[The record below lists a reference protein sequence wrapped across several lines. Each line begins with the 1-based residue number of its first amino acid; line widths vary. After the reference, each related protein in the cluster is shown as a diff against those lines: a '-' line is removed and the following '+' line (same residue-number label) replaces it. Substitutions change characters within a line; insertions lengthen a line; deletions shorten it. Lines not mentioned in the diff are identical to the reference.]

1 MRKLFIPLLL
11 CSALE
16 ANEKNGFFIEAGF
29 ETGLLEGTQ
38 TQEKN
43 YTTTQTTTKTTTNNY
58 NYLPLNSILQRAT
71 NLFKDADI
79 SKLSFSSLSPVRA
92 SLDLSG
98 HLTIENFLPYNLNN
112 VKLSFTDAQGNVIDL
127 GVIET
132 LPKQSKIVLSYQQF
146 NETKQVFDNIM
157 EEQKKYYEKEAERR
171 KNKTTSSVSE
181 TNREPSFTFPTFEVL
196 STPHSDPNTQR
207 VFEALS
213 KINTN
218 LVMKYSDTNNF
229 ESAKDK
235 TEKFTAKTAE
245 EFTNLMLNM
254 IAVLD
259 SQSWGDAILNAPFE
273 FTDNKQSG
281 ECTNKGDSN
290 DNCVYPQKNGLVKSN
305 VDKKYVLDKQSIVN
319 NFRGKTDLDVSL
331 LNGAG
336 VDGLGSNTTPTN
348 NDDGKNYGQLAVVA
362 SALNPQKLFGT
373 DYKTINLADL
383 RAILHEFSHTKG
395 YTHNGN
401 MTYQRVPVVGSNG
414 QQEKKDDGAL
424 KDSDG
429 LPYNVCSLYGGQGQ
443 PSFPS
448 NYPNSIYHNC
458 ADVPAG
464 FLGVTA
470 AVWQQ
475 LINQNALPINF
486 ANLNSQTNY
495 NLNATLNTQDM
506 ANSVIGTIQKTLTA
520 TSTTTTTSYHHSKSL
535 QRFRSPLLGINV
547 KIGYQNY
554 FNDFI
559 GLAYYG
565 IIKYNYAKAAN
576 QKVQQLSYG
585 GGIDLL
591 LDFITTYSNKNSP
604 TGIQTRRNFSSSF
617 GIFGG
622 LRGLYNSYY
631 ALNKVKGSGNLDAA
645 TGLNYRYKHS
655 KYSVGISIPLIQRK
669 ASVISSG
676 SDYTNSFVFNEGA
689 SHFKVFFNY
698 GWVF

>member
-11 CSALE
+11 FSALE

-29 ETGLLEGTQ
+29 ETGLLEGAQ
-38 TQEKN
+38 TQEKRH
-43 YTTTQTTTKTTTNNY
+43 TTTKNTYATY
-58 NYLPLNSILQRAT
+58 NYLPTDTILKRAASLFT
-71 NLFKDADI
+71 NAEAI
-79 SKLSFSSLSPVRA
+79 SKLKFSSLSPIRV
-92 SLDLSG
+92 LYMYNG
-98 HLTIENFLPYNLNN
+98 QLTIENFLPYNLSN
-112 VKLSFTDAQGNVIDL
+112 VKLSFKDAQGNTIDL

-132 LPKQSKIVLSYQQF
+132 IPKHSKIVLPG
-146 NETKQVFDNIM
+146 EAFDSLKIDPYTLFLP
-157 EEQKKYYEKEAERR
+157 KIEA
-171 KNKTTSSVSE
+171 TSTSI
-181 TNREPSFTFPTFEVL
+181 
-196 STPHSDPNTQR
+196 SDTNTQR
-207 VFEALS
+207 VFETLN
-213 KINTN
+213 KIKTN
-218 LVMKYSDTNNF
+218 LVVNYRNENKF
-229 ESAKDK
+229 EGHQNHWEA
-235 TEKFTAKTAE
+235 FTPQTAE

-273 FTDNKQSG
+273 FT
-281 ECTNKGDSN
+281 NKGGGEECDTSKEN
-290 DNCVYPQKNGLVKSN
+290 DCVNPGTNGLVNSQNKS
-305 VDKKYVLDKQSIVN
+305 YVLNKQDIVN
-319 NFRGKTDLDVSL
+319 KFRNKADLDVIVLKDS
-331 LNGAG
+331 G
-336 VDGLGSNTTPTN
+336 VVGLGSDITPSN
-348 NDDGKNYGQLAVVA
+348 NDDGKHYGQLGVVA
-362 SALNPQKLFGT
+362 SALEPQKLFGN
-373 DYKTINLADL
+373 DLKTINLADL
-383 RAILHEFSHTKG
+383 RTILHEFSHTKG

-401 MTYQRVPVVGSNG
+401 MTYQRVPTGQNENG
-414 QQEKKDDGAL
+414 KP

-429 LPYNVCSLYGGQGQ
+429 LPYNVCSLYGGSNQ
-443 PSFPS
+443 SAFPS

-475 LINQNALPINF
+475 LINQNALPINY
-486 ANLNSQTNY
+486 ANLNAQTNY
-495 NLNATLNTQDM
+495 NLNASLNTQDL
-506 ANSVIGTIQKTLTA
+506 ANSMLSTIQKTFV
-520 TSTTTTTSYHHSKSL
+520 TSSVTNHYFSSAS
-535 QRFRSPLLGINV
+535 QSFRSPILGVNA

-565 IIKYNYAKAAN
+565 IIKYNYSKALN

-604 TGIQTRRNFSSSF
+604 IGIQTRKNFSSSF

-631 ALNKVKGSGNLDAA
+631 VLNKVKGSGNLDVA

-669 ASVISSG
+669 ASVVSSG

>member
-38 TQEKN
+38 TQEKRH
-43 YTTTQTTTKTTTNNY
+43 TTTKNTYATY
-58 NYLPLNSILQRAT
+58 NYLPTDTILKRAA
-71 NLFKDADI
+71 NLFTNAEAI
-79 SKLSFSSLSPVRA
+79 SKLKFSSLSPVRV
-92 SLDLSG
+92 LYMYNG
-98 HLTIENFLPYNLNN
+98 QLTIENFLPYNLNN

-132 LPKQSKIVLSYQQF
+132 IPKHSKIVLPGDA
-146 NETKQVFDNIM
+146 FDSLKVDPYTLFLPKI
-157 EEQKKYYEKEAERR
+157 EA
-171 KNKTTSSVSE
+171 TSTSVS
-181 TNREPSFTFPTFEVL
+181 
-196 STPHSDPNTQR
+196 DANTQR
-207 VFEALS
+207 VFETLN
-213 KINTN
+213 KIKTD
-218 LVMKYSDTNNF
+218 LVVNYRNENKF
-229 ESAKDK
+229 KDH
-235 TEKFTAKTAE
+235 ENHWEAFTPQTAE

-259 SQSWGDAILNAPFE
+259 SQSWGDAILNAPFD
-273 FTDNKQSG
+273 F
-281 ECTNKGDSN
+281 TNKGGEECDTSKEN
-290 DNCVYPQKNGLVKSN
+290 ECVNPGTNGRVNSQN
-305 VDKKYVLDKQSIVN
+305 ASYVLNKQDIVN
-319 NFRGKTDLDVSL
+319 KFRNKADLDVVVLKDS
-331 LNGAG
+331 G
-336 VDGLGSNTTPTN
+336 VVGLGSDITPSN
-348 NDDGKNYGQLAVVA
+348 NDDGKHYGQLGVVA
-362 SALNPQKLFGT
+362 SALDPKKLFGNNL
-373 DYKTINLADL
+373 KTINLEDL
-383 RAILHEFSHTKG
+383 RTILHEFSHTKG
-395 YTHNGN
+395 YGHNGN
-401 MTYQRVPVVGSNG
+401 MTYQRVPVTKDGQVEKDNNG
-414 QQEKKDDGAL
+414 KP

-429 LPYNVCSLYGGQGQ
+429 LPYNVCSLYGGSNQ

-486 ANLNSQTNY
+486 ANLGSQTNY
-495 NLNATLNTQDM
+495 NLNASLNTQDL
-506 ANSVIGTIQKTLTA
+506 ANSMLSTIQKTFV
-520 TSTTTTTSYHHSKSL
+520 TSSVTNHYSSSAS
-535 QRFRSPLLGINV
+535 QSFRSPILGVNA

-565 IIKYNYAKAAN
+565 IIKYNYAKAIN

-604 TGIQTRRNFSSSF
+604 TGIQTKRNFSSSF

-631 ALNKVKGSGNLDAA
+631 ALNKVKGSGNLDVA

-669 ASVISSG
+669 ASIVSSNG
-676 SDYTNSFVFNEGA
+676 DYTNSFVFNEGA

>member
-11 CSALE
+11 FSALE

-29 ETGLLEGTQ
+29 ETGLLEGAQ
-38 TQEKN
+38 TQEKRH
-43 YTTTQTTTKTTTNNY
+43 TTTKNTYATY
-58 NYLPLNSILQRAT
+58 NYLPTDAVLKRAA
-71 NLFKDADI
+71 NLFTNAEAI
-79 SKLSFSSLSPVRA
+79 SKLKFSSLSPVRV
-92 SLDLSG
+92 LYMYNG
-98 HLTIENFLPYNLNN
+98 QLTIENFLPYNLNN

-132 LPKQSKIVLSYQQF
+132 IPKHSKIVLPG
-146 NETKQVFDNIM
+146 EAFDSLKIDPYTLFLP
-157 EEQKKYYEKEAERR
+157 KIEA
-171 KNKTTSSVSE
+171 TSTSVS
-181 TNREPSFTFPTFEVL
+181 
-196 STPHSDPNTQR
+196 DANTQR
-207 VFEALS
+207 VFETLN
-213 KINTN
+213 KIKTD
-218 LVMKYSDTNNF
+218 LVVNYRNENKF
-229 ESAKDK
+229 KDH
-235 TEKFTAKTAE
+235 ENHWEAFTPQTAE

-259 SQSWGDAILNAPFE
+259 SQSWGDAILNAPFD
-273 FTDNKQSG
+273 F
-281 ECTNKGDSN
+281 TNKGGGEECDTSKEN
-290 DNCVYPQKNGLVKSN
+290 ECVNPGTNGRVNSQN
-305 VDKKYVLDKQSIVN
+305 ASYVLNKQDIVN
-319 NFRGKTDLDVSL
+319 KFRNKADLDVVVLKDS
-331 LNGAG
+331 G
-336 VDGLGSNTTPTN
+336 VVGLGSDITPSN
-348 NDDGKNYGQLAVVA
+348 NDDGKHYGQLGVVA
-362 SALNPQKLFGT
+362 SALDPTKLFGNNL
-373 DYKTINLADL
+373 KTINLQDL
-383 RAILHEFSHTKG
+383 RTILHEFSHTKG

-401 MTYQRVPVVGSNG
+401 MTYQRVPTGQNENG
-414 QQEKKDDGAL
+414 KP

-443 PSFPS
+443 SAFPS

-486 ANLNSQTNY
+486 ANLGSQTNY
-495 NLNATLNTQDM
+495 NLNASLNTQDL
-506 ANSVIGTIQKTLTA
+506 ANSMLSTIQKTFV
-520 TSTTTTTSYHHSKSL
+520 TSSVTNHYFSSAS
-535 QRFRSPLLGINV
+535 QNFRSPILGVNA

-565 IIKYNYAKAAN
+565 IIKYNYVKASSE
-576 QKVQQLSYG
+576 KVQQLSYG

-591 LDFITTYSNKNSP
+591 VDFITTYSNKNNP
-604 TGIQTRRNFSSSF
+604 IDIQTRRNFSSSF

-631 ALNKVKGSGNLDAA
+631 ALNKVKGSGNLDVA

-669 ASVISSG
+669 ASIVSSNG
-676 SDYTNSFVFNEGA
+676 DYTNSLVFNEGA

>member
-11 CSALE
+11 FSALE

-38 TQEKN
+38 TQEKRH
-43 YTTTQTTTKTTTNNY
+43 TTTKNTYATY
-58 NYLPLNSILQRAT
+58 NYLPTDTILKRAASLFTDAKSISQLN
-71 NLFKDADI
+71 
-79 SKLSFSSLSPVRA
+79 FSSLSPVKV
-92 SLDLSG
+92 LYIG
-98 HLTIENFLPYNLNN
+98 GKLTIENFLPYNLSN

-132 LPKQSKIVLSYQQF
+132 IPKHSKIVLPG
-146 NETKQVFDNIM
+146 EAFDSL
-157 EEQKKYYEKEAERR
+157 KEAFDKIDPYTFFLPKFEA
-171 KNKTTSSVSE
+171 TSTSVS
-181 TNREPSFTFPTFEVL
+181 
-196 STPHSDPNTQR
+196 DANTQR
-207 VFEALS
+207 VFETLN
-213 KINTN
+213 KIKTN
-218 LVMKYSDTNNF
+218 LIMKYSNENPSNFNTCPYNNNGNT
-229 ESAKDK
+229 KNDCWQN
-235 TEKFTAKTAE
+235 FTPQTAE

-273 FTDNKQSG
+273 FTNSSTDCDNDPSKCVNPGVNGRVDSKVDQQYILNKQG
-281 ECTNKGDSN
+281 
-290 DNCVYPQKNGLVKSN
+290 
-305 VDKKYVLDKQSIVN
+305 IIN
-319 NFRGKTDLDVSL
+319 NFRKKIEID
-331 LNGAG
+331 
-336 VDGLGSNTTPTN
+336 
-348 NDDGKNYGQLAVVA
+348 AVVLKNSGVVGLA
-362 SALNPQKLFGT
+362 NGYGNDGEYGTLGVEAYALDPKKLFGN
-373 DYKTINLADL
+373 DLKTINLADL
-383 RAILHEFSHTKG
+383 RTILHEFSHTKG

-401 MTYQRVPVVGSNG
+401 MTYQRVPTGRNENG
-414 QQEKKDDGAL
+414 KP

-429 LPYNVCSLYGGQGQ
+429 LPYNVCSLYGGSNQ
-443 PSFPS
+443 SAFPS

-475 LINQNALPINF
+475 LINQNALPINY
-486 ANLNSQTNY
+486 ANLGSQTNY
-495 NLNATLNTQDM
+495 NLNASLNTQDL
-506 ANSVIGTIQKTLTA
+506 ANSMLGTIQKTFV
-520 TSTTTTTSYHHSKSL
+520 TSSVTNHYFSSAS
-535 QRFRSPLLGINV
+535 QSFRSPILGVNA

-565 IIKYNYAKAAN
+565 IVKYNYSKALN
-576 QKVQQLSYG
+576 QKFQQLSYG

-604 TGIQTRRNFSSSF
+604 TGVQTRKNFSSSF

-631 ALNKVKGSGNLDAA
+631 VLNKVKGSGNLDVA

-669 ASVISSG
+669 ASVVSSG

>member
-1 MRKLFIPLLL
+1 MRKLFTSFLLF
-11 CSALE
+11 SALE

-29 ETGLLEGTQ
+29 ETGLLEGAQ
-38 TQEKN
+38 TQEKRH
-43 YTTTQTTTKTTTNNY
+43 TTTKNTYATY
-58 NYLPLNSILQRAT
+58 NYLPTDAVLKRAA
-71 NLFKDADI
+71 NLFTDAKSI
-79 SKLSFSSLSPVRA
+79 SQLNFSSLSPVKV
-92 SLDLSG
+92 LYIG
-98 HLTIENFLPYNLNN
+98 GKLTIENFLPYNLSN
-112 VKLSFTDAQGNVIDL
+112 VKLSFTDAQGNIIDL

-132 LPKQSKIVLSYQQF
+132 IPKHSKIVLPG
-146 NETKQVFDNIM
+146 EAFDSL
-157 EEQKKYYEKEAERR
+157 KEAFDKIGPYTFFFPKFEA
-171 KNKTTSSVSE
+171 TSTSVS
-181 TNREPSFTFPTFEVL
+181 
-196 STPHSDPNTQR
+196 DANTQR
-207 VFEALS
+207 VFETLN
-213 KINTN
+213 KIKTN
-218 LVMKYSDTNNF
+218 LIMKYSNENPNNF
-229 ESAKDK
+229 NTCPYNNNGNTKNDCWQP
-235 TEKFTAKTAE
+235 FTPQTAE

-259 SQSWGDAILNAPFE
+259 SQSWGDAILNAPFD
-273 FTDNKQSG
+273 F
-281 ECTNKGDSN
+281 TNKGGEECDTSKEN
-290 DNCVYPQKNGLVKSN
+290 ECVNPGTNGRVNSQN
-305 VDKKYVLDKQSIVN
+305 ASYVLNKQDIVN
-319 NFRGKTDLDVSL
+319 NFRKKIEID
-331 LNGAG
+331 
-336 VDGLGSNTTPTN
+336 
-348 NDDGKNYGQLAVVA
+348 AVVLKNSGVVGLA
-362 SALNPQKLFGT
+362 NGYGNDGEYGTLGVEAYALDPTKLFGNNL
-373 DYKTINLADL
+373 KTINLQDL
-383 RAILHEFSHTKG
+383 RTILHEFSHTKG
-395 YTHNGN
+395 YGHNGN
-401 MTYQRVPVVGSNG
+401 MTYQRVPTGQNENG
-414 QQEKKDDGAL
+414 KP

-443 PSFPS
+443 SAFPS

-486 ANLNSQTNY
+486 ANLGSQTNY
-495 NLNATLNTQDM
+495 NLNASLNTQDL
-506 ANSVIGTIQKTLTA
+506 ANSMLSTIQKTFV
-520 TSTTTTTSYHHSKSL
+520 TSSVTDHYFSSAS
-535 QRFRSPLLGINV
+535 QNFRSPILGVNA

-565 IIKYNYAKAAN
+565 IIKYNYAKASSE
-576 QKVQQLSYG
+576 KVQQLSYG

-604 TGIQTRRNFSSSF
+604 IDIQTRRNFSSSF

-631 ALNKVKGSGNLDAA
+631 ALNKVKGSGNLDVA

-669 ASVISSG
+669 ASIVSSNG
-676 SDYTNSFVFNEGA
+676 DYTNSLVFNEGA

>member
-29 ETGLLEGTQ
+29 ETGLLEGAQ
-38 TQEKN
+38 TQEKRH
-43 YTTTQTTTKTTTNNY
+43 TTTKNTYATY
-58 NYLPLNSILQRAT
+58 NYLPTDAVLKRAA
-71 NLFKDADI
+71 NLFTDAKSI
-79 SKLSFSSLSPVRA
+79 SQLNFSSLSPVKV
-92 SLDLSG
+92 LYIG
-98 HLTIENFLPYNLNN
+98 GKLTIENFLPYNLSN
-112 VKLSFTDAQGNVIDL
+112 VKLSFTDAQGNIIDL

-132 LPKQSKIVLSYQQF
+132 IPKHSKIVLPG
-146 NETKQVFDNIM
+146 EAFDSL
-157 EEQKKYYEKEAERR
+157 KEAFDKIDPYTFFFPKFEA
-171 KNKTTSSVSE
+171 TSTSVS
-181 TNREPSFTFPTFEVL
+181 
-196 STPHSDPNTQR
+196 DANTQR
-207 VFEALS
+207 VFETLN
-213 KINTN
+213 KIKTN
-218 LVMKYSDTNNF
+218 LIMKYSNENPSNFNTCPYNNNGNT
-229 ESAKDK
+229 KNDCWQP
-235 TEKFTAKTAE
+235 FTPQTAE

-259 SQSWGDAILNAPFE
+259 SQSWGDAILNAPFD
-273 FTDNKQSG
+273 FTNSSTDCDNDPSKCVNPGINGRVDSKVDQQYVLNKQG
-281 ECTNKGDSN
+281 
-290 DNCVYPQKNGLVKSN
+290 
-305 VDKKYVLDKQSIVN
+305 IVN
-319 NFRGKTDLDVSL
+319 NFRKKIEID
-331 LNGAG
+331 
-336 VDGLGSNTTPTN
+336 
-348 NDDGKNYGQLAVVA
+348 AVVLKNSGVVGLA
-362 SALNPQKLFGT
+362 NGYGNDGEYGTLGVEAYALDPTKLFGNNL
-373 DYKTINLADL
+373 KTINLADL
-383 RAILHEFSHTKG
+383 RTILHEFSHTKG

-401 MTYQRVPVVGSNG
+401 MTYQRVPTGQNENG
-414 QQEKKDDGAL
+414 KP

-443 PSFPS
+443 SAFPS

-495 NLNATLNTQDM
+495 NLNASLNTQDL
-506 ANSVIGTIQKTLTA
+506 ANSMLSTIQKTFV
-520 TSTTTTTSYHHSKSL
+520 TSSVTNHYFSSAS
-535 QRFRSPLLGINV
+535 QNFRSPILGVNA

-591 LDFITTYSNKNSP
+591 VDFITTYSNKNNP
-604 TGIQTRRNFSSSF
+604 IDIQTRRNFSSSF

-631 ALNKVKGSGNLDAA
+631 VLNKVKGSGNLDVA

-669 ASVISSG
+669 ASIVSSDG
-676 SDYTNSFVFNEGA
+676 DYTNSFVFNEGA

>member
-1 MRKLFIPLLL
+1 MKKLFIPLLL
-11 CSALE
+11 FSALE

-38 TQEKN
+38 TQEKRH
-43 YTTTQTTTKTTTNNY
+43 TTTKNTYATY
-58 NYLPLNSILQRAT
+58 SYLPADTILKRAA
-71 NLFKDADI
+71 NLFTNTEAI
-79 SKLSFSSLSPVRA
+79 SKLKFSSLSPVRV
-92 SLDLSG
+92 LYMYNG
-98 HLTIENFLPYNLNN
+98 QLTIENFLPYNLSN
-112 VKLSFTDAQGNVIDL
+112 VKLSFTDAQGNTIDL

-132 LPKQSKIVLSYQQF
+132 IPKHSKIVLPG
-146 NETKQVFDNIM
+146 EAFDSLKIDPYTLFLP
-157 EEQKKYYEKEAERR
+157 KIEA
-171 KNKTTSSVSE
+171 TSTSI
-181 TNREPSFTFPTFEVL
+181 
-196 STPHSDPNTQR
+196 SDANTQR
-207 VFEALS
+207 VFETLN
-213 KINTN
+213 KIKTN
-218 LVMKYSDTNNF
+218 LVVNYRNENKF
-229 ESAKDK
+229 KDH
-235 TEKFTAKTAE
+235 ENHWEAFTPQTAE

-273 FTDNKQSG
+273 FTNKGGEGECDTSKENDCVNPGTNGLINSQNKSYVLNKQ
-281 ECTNKGDSN
+281 D
-290 DNCVYPQKNGLVKSN
+290 
-305 VDKKYVLDKQSIVN
+305 IVN
-319 NFRGKTDLDVSL
+319 KFRNKADLDVIVLKDS
-331 LNGAG
+331 G
-336 VDGLGSNTTPTN
+336 VVGLGSDITPSN
-348 NDDGKNYGQLAVVA
+348 NDDGKHYGQLGVVA
-362 SALNPQKLFGT
+362 SALDPKKLFGN
-373 DYKTINLADL
+373 DLKTINLEDL
-383 RAILHEFSHTKG
+383 RTILHEFSHTKG

-401 MTYQRVPVVGSNG
+401 MTYQRVPVTKDGQVEKDNNG
-414 QQEKKDDGAL
+414 KP

-429 LPYNVCSLYGGQGQ
+429 LPYNVCSLYGGSNQ
-443 PSFPS
+443 PAFPS

-495 NLNATLNTQDM
+495 NLNASLNTQDL
-506 ANSVIGTIQKTLTA
+506 ANSMLSTIQKTFV
-520 TSTTTTTSYHHSKSL
+520 TSSVTNHYSSNAS
-535 QRFRSPLLGINV
+535 QSFRSPILGVNA

-565 IIKYNYAKAAN
+565 IIKYNYSKALN
-576 QKVQQLSYG
+576 QKFQQLSYG

-591 LDFITTYSNKNSP
+591 VDFITTYSNKNNP
-604 TGIQTRRNFSSSF
+604 TGIQTKRNFSSSF

-631 ALNKVKGSGNLDAA
+631 VLNKVKGSGNLDVA

-669 ASVISSG
+669 ASVVSSG

>member
-11 CSALE
+11 FSALE

-38 TQEKN
+38 TQEKRH
-43 YTTTQTTTKTTTNNY
+43 TTTKNTYATY
-58 NYLPLNSILQRAT
+58 NYLPTDTILKRAA
-71 NLFKDADI
+71 NLFTNAEAI
-79 SKLSFSSLSPVRA
+79 SKLKFSSLSPIRV
-92 SLDLSG
+92 LYMYNG
-98 HLTIENFLPYNLNN
+98 QLTIENFLPYNLSN
-112 VKLSFTDAQGNVIDL
+112 VKLSFKDAQGNTIDL

-132 LPKQSKIVLSYQQF
+132 IPKHSKIVLPG
-146 NETKQVFDNIM
+146 EAFDSLKIDPYTLFLP
-157 EEQKKYYEKEAERR
+157 KIEA
-171 KNKTTSSVSE
+171 TSTSI
-181 TNREPSFTFPTFEVL
+181 
-196 STPHSDPNTQR
+196 SDANTQR
-207 VFEALS
+207 VFETLN
-213 KINTN
+213 KIKTD
-218 LVMKYSDTNNF
+218 LVVNYRNENKF
-229 ESAKDK
+229 KDH
-235 TEKFTAKTAE
+235 ENHWEAFTPQTAE

-273 FTDNKQSG
+273 FTNKGGGG
-281 ECTNKGDSN
+281 ECDTSKEN
-290 DNCVYPQKNGLVKSN
+290 DCVNPGTNGLVNSQN
-305 VDKKYVLDKQSIVN
+305 QQYVLNKQDIVN
-319 NFRGKTDLDVSL
+319 KFRNKADLDVVVLKDS
-331 LNGAG
+331 G
-336 VDGLGSNTTPTN
+336 VVGLGSDITPSN
-348 NDDGKNYGQLAVVA
+348 NDDGKHYGQLGVVA
-362 SALNPQKLFGT
+362 SALDPKKLFGN
-373 DYKTINLADL
+373 DLKTINLADL
-383 RAILHEFSHTKG
+383 RTILHEFSHTKG
-395 YTHNGN
+395 YGHNGN
-401 MTYQRVPVVGSNG
+401 MTYQRVPTGQNENG
-414 QQEKKDDGAL
+414 KP

-429 LPYNVCSLYGGQGQ
+429 LPYNVCSLYGGSDQ
-443 PSFPS
+443 SAFPS

-475 LINQNALPINF
+475 LINQNALPIDY
-486 ANLNSQTNY
+486 ANLGSQTNY
-495 NLNATLNTQDM
+495 NLNASLNTQDL
-506 ANSVIGTIQKTLTA
+506 ANSMLGTIQKTFV
-520 TSTTTTTSYHHSKSL
+520 TSSITNHYSSSAS
-535 QRFRSPLLGINV
+535 QSFRSPILGVNA

-565 IIKYNYAKAAN
+565 IIKYNYSKALN
-576 QKVQQLSYG
+576 QKFQQLSYG

-604 TGIQTRRNFSSSF
+604 IGIQTRRNFSSSF

-631 ALNKVKGSGNLDAA
+631 VLNKVKGSGNLDVA

-669 ASVISSG
+669 AIVVSSG

-698 GWVF
+698 GW

>member
-1 MRKLFIPLLL
+1 MKKLFIPLLL
-11 CSALE
+11 FSALE

-38 TQEKN
+38 TQEKRH
-43 YTTTQTTTKTTTNNY
+43 TTTKNTYATY
-58 NYLPLNSILQRAT
+58 NYLPTDAVLKRAA
-71 NLFKDADI
+71 NLFTNAEAI
-79 SKLSFSSLSPVRA
+79 SKLKFSSLSPVRV
-92 SLDLSG
+92 LYMYNG
-98 HLTIENFLPYNLNN
+98 QLTIENFLPYNLSN

-132 LPKQSKIVLSYQQF
+132 IPKHSKIVLPG
-146 NETKQVFDNIM
+146 EAFDSLKVDPYTLFLPKI
-157 EEQKKYYEKEAERR
+157 EA
-171 KNKTTSSVSE
+171 TSTSI
-181 TNREPSFTFPTFEVL
+181 
-196 STPHSDPNTQR
+196 SDANTQR
-207 VFEALS
+207 VFETLN
-213 KINTN
+213 KIKTN
-218 LVMKYSDTNNF
+218 LVVNYRNENKF
-229 ESAKDK
+229 KDH
-235 TEKFTAKTAE
+235 ENHWEAFTPQTAE

-273 FTDNKQSG
+273 FTNKGGEGECDTSKENECVNPGINGRVNSQNQQYVLNKQ
-281 ECTNKGDSN
+281 D
-290 DNCVYPQKNGLVKSN
+290 
-305 VDKKYVLDKQSIVN
+305 IVN
-319 NFRGKTDLDVSL
+319 KFRNKADLDVVILKDS
-331 LNGAG
+331 G
-336 VDGLGSNTTPTN
+336 VVGLGSDITPSN
-348 NDDGKNYGQLAVVA
+348 NDDGKHYGQLGVVA
-362 SALNPQKLFGT
+362 SALEPQKLFGN
-373 DYKTINLADL
+373 DLKTINLADL
-383 RAILHEFSHTKG
+383 RTILHEFSHTKG

-401 MTYQRVPVVGSNG
+401 MTYQRVPTGQNENG
-414 QQEKKDDGAL
+414 KP

-429 LPYNVCSLYGGQGQ
+429 LPYNVCSLYGGSNQ
-443 PSFPS
+443 SAFPS

-475 LINQNALPINF
+475 LINQNALPINY
-486 ANLNSQTNY
+486 ANLGSQTNY
-495 NLNATLNTQDM
+495 NLNASLNTQDL
-506 ANSVIGTIQKTLTA
+506 ANSMLGTIQKTFV
-520 TSTTTTTSYHHSKSL
+520 TSSVTNHYSSSAS
-535 QRFRSPLLGINV
+535 QSFRSPILGVNA

-565 IIKYNYAKAAN
+565 IIKYNYSKALN
-576 QKVQQLSYG
+576 QKFQQLSYG

-591 LDFITTYSNKNSP
+591 VDFITTYSNKNNP
-604 TGIQTRRNFSSSF
+604 TGVQTRKNFSSSF

-631 ALNKVKGSGNLDAA
+631 VLNKVKGSGNLDVA

-669 ASVISSG
+669 ASVVSSG
-676 SDYTNSFVFNEGA
+676 GDYTNSFVFNEGA

>member
-11 CSALE
+11 FSALE

-38 TQEKN
+38 TQEKRH
-43 YTTTQTTTKTTTNNY
+43 TTTKNTYATY
-58 NYLPLNSILQRAT
+58 DYLPTDSVLKRAA
-71 NLFKDADI
+71 NLFTNAEAI
-79 SKLSFSSLSPVRA
+79 SKLKFSSLSPVRV
-92 SLDLSG
+92 LYMYNG
-98 HLTIENFLPYNLNN
+98 QLTIENFLPYNLSN
-112 VKLSFTDAQGNVIDL
+112 VKLSFTDAQGNTIDL

-132 LPKQSKIVLSYQQF
+132 IPKHSKIVLPG
-146 NETKQVFDNIM
+146 EAFDSLKIDPYTLFLP
-157 EEQKKYYEKEAERR
+157 KIEA
-171 KNKTTSSVSE
+171 TSTSI
-181 TNREPSFTFPTFEVL
+181 
-196 STPHSDPNTQR
+196 SDANTQR
-207 VFEALS
+207 VFETLN
-213 KINTN
+213 KIKTD
-218 LVMKYSDTNNF
+218 LVVNYRNENKF
-229 ESAKDK
+229 KDH
-235 TEKFTAKTAE
+235 ENHWEAFTPQTAE

-273 FTDNKQSG
+273 FTNKGGEGECDTSKENDCVNPGVNGRVDTKVDQQYILNKQG
-281 ECTNKGDSN
+281 
-290 DNCVYPQKNGLVKSN
+290 
-305 VDKKYVLDKQSIVN
+305 IIN
-319 NFRGKTDLDVSL
+319 NFRKKIEID
-331 LNGAG
+331 
-336 VDGLGSNTTPTN
+336 
-348 NDDGKNYGQLAVVA
+348 AVVLKNSGVVGLA
-362 SALNPQKLFGT
+362 NGYGTDGEYGTLGVEAYALDPKKLFG
-373 DYKTINLADL
+373 DNLKTINLEDL
-383 RAILHEFSHTKG
+383 RPILHEFSHTKG
-395 YTHNGN
+395 YGNNGN
-401 MTYQRVPVVGSNG
+401 MTYQRVPTGQNENG
-414 QQEKKDDGAL
+414 KP

-429 LPYNVCSLYGGQGQ
+429 LPYNVCSLYGGSNQ
-443 PSFPS
+443 SAFPS

-475 LINQNALPINF
+475 LINQNALPIDY
-486 ANLNSQTNY
+486 ANLSTQKNY
-495 NLNATLNTQDM
+495 NLNASLNTQDL
-506 ANSVIGTIQKTLTA
+506 ANSMLSTIQKTFV
-520 TSTTTTTSYHHSKSL
+520 TSSVTNHYFSSAS
-535 QRFRSPLLGINV
+535 QSFRSPILGVNA

-565 IIKYNYAKAAN
+565 IVKYNYSKALN
-576 QKVQQLSYG
+576 QKFQQLSYG

-604 TGIQTRRNFSSSF
+604 IGVQTRKNFSSSF

-631 ALNKVKGSGNLDAA
+631 VLNKVKGSGNLDVA

-669 ASVISSG
+669 ASVVSSG

>member
-11 CSALE
+11 FSALE

-38 TQEKN
+38 TQEKRH
-43 YTTTQTTTKTTTNNY
+43 TTTKNTYATY
-58 NYLPLNSILQRAT
+58 NYLPTDSVLKRAA
-71 NLFKDADI
+71 NLFTDAKSI
-79 SKLSFSSLSPVRA
+79 SQLNFSSLSPVKV
-92 SLDLSG
+92 LYIG
-98 HLTIENFLPYNLNN
+98 GKLTIENFLPYNLSN
-112 VKLSFTDAQGNVIDL
+112 VKLSFTDAQGNAIDL

-132 LPKQSKIVLSYQQF
+132 IPKHSKIVLPG
-146 NETKQVFDNIM
+146 EAFDSL
-157 EEQKKYYEKEAERR
+157 KEAFDKIGPYTFFFPKFEA
-171 KNKTTSSVSE
+171 TSTSI
-181 TNREPSFTFPTFEVL
+181 
-196 STPHSDPNTQR
+196 SDANTQR
-207 VFEALS
+207 VFETLNNI
-213 KINTN
+213 KTN
-218 LVMKYSDTNNF
+218 LIMKYSNENPSNFNTCPYNNNGNT
-229 ESAKDK
+229 KNDCWQN
-235 TEKFTAKTAE
+235 FTPQTAE

-273 FTDNKQSG
+273 FTNSSTDCDSDPSKCVNPGVNGRVDTKVDQQYILNKQG
-281 ECTNKGDSN
+281 
-290 DNCVYPQKNGLVKSN
+290 
-305 VDKKYVLDKQSIVN
+305 IIN
-319 NFRGKTDLDVSL
+319 NFRKKIEID
-331 LNGAG
+331 
-336 VDGLGSNTTPTN
+336 
-348 NDDGKNYGQLAVVA
+348 AVVLKNSGVVGLA
-362 SALNPQKLFGT
+362 NGYGNDGEYGTLGVEAYALEPQKLFGN
-373 DYKTINLADL
+373 DLKTINLADL
-383 RAILHEFSHTKG
+383 RTILHEFSHTKG
-395 YTHNGN
+395 YGHNGN
-401 MTYQRVPVVGSNG
+401 MTYQRVPTGQNENG
-414 QQEKKDDGAL
+414 KP

-429 LPYNVCSLYGGQGQ
+429 LPYNVCSLYGGSNQ
-443 PSFPS
+443 PAFPS

-475 LINQNALPINF
+475 LINQNALPIDY
-486 ANLNSQTNY
+486 ANLSAQTNY
-495 NLNATLNTQDM
+495 NLNASLNTQDL
-506 ANSVIGTIQKTLTA
+506 ANSMLGTIQKTFV
-520 TSTTTTTSYHHSKSL
+520 TSSVTNHYFSSAS
-535 QRFRSPLLGINV
+535 QSFRSPILGVNA

-565 IIKYNYAKAAN
+565 IIKYNYSKALN
-576 QKVQQLSYG
+576 QKFQQLSYG

-604 TGIQTRRNFSSSF
+604 IGIQTKRNFSSSF

-631 ALNKVKGSGNLDAA
+631 VLNKVKGSGNLDVA

-669 ASVISSG
+669 ASVVSSG

>member
-11 CSALE
+11 FSALE
-16 ANEKNGFFIEAGF
+16 ANQKNGFFIEAGF

-38 TQEKN
+38 TQEKRH
-43 YTTTQTTTKTTTNNY
+43 TTTKNTYATY
-58 NYLPLNSILQRAT
+58 NYLPTDTILKRAA
-71 NLFKDADI
+71 NLFTDAKSI
-79 SKLSFSSLSPVRA
+79 SQLNFSSLSPVKV
-92 SLDLSG
+92 LYIG
-98 HLTIENFLPYNLNN
+98 GKLTIENFLPYNLSN
-112 VKLSFTDAQGNVIDL
+112 VKLSFKDAQGNAIDL

-132 LPKQSKIVLSYQQF
+132 IPKHSKIVLPG
-146 NETKQVFDNIM
+146 EAFDSL
-157 EEQKKYYEKEAERR
+157 KEAFDKIGPYTFFLPKFEA
-171 KNKTTSSVSE
+171 TSTSI
-181 TNREPSFTFPTFEVL
+181 
-196 STPHSDPNTQR
+196 SDANTQR
-207 VFEALS
+207 VFETLN
-213 KINTN
+213 KIKTN
-218 LVMKYSDTNNF
+218 LIMKYSNKNPSSFNTCPYNNNGNT
-229 ESAKDK
+229 KNDCWQN
-235 TEKFTAKTAE
+235 FTPQTAE

-273 FTDNKQSG
+273 FTNSPTDCDNDPSKCVNPGVNGRVDSKVDQQYILNKQG
-281 ECTNKGDSN
+281 
-290 DNCVYPQKNGLVKSN
+290 
-305 VDKKYVLDKQSIVN
+305 IIN
-319 NFRGKTDLDVSL
+319 NFRKKIEID
-331 LNGAG
+331 
-336 VDGLGSNTTPTN
+336 
-348 NDDGKNYGQLAVVA
+348 AVVLKNSGVVGLA
-362 SALNPQKLFGT
+362 NGYGNDGEYGTLGVEAYALEPQKLFGN
-373 DYKTINLADL
+373 DLKTIKLEDL
-383 RAILHEFSHTKG
+383 RTILHEFSHTKG
-395 YTHNGN
+395 YGHNGN
-401 MTYQRVPVVGSNG
+401 MTYQRVPTGQNENG
-414 QQEKKDDGAL
+414 KP

-429 LPYNVCSLYGGQGQ
+429 LPYNVCSRFNGSGQ
-443 PSFPS
+443 PAFPS

-475 LINQNALPINF
+475 LINQNALPINY
-486 ANLNSQTNY
+486 ANLSSQTNY
-495 NLNATLNTQDM
+495 NLNASLNTQDL
-506 ANSVIGTIQKTLTA
+506 ANSMLGTIQKTFV
-520 TSTTTTTSYHHSKSL
+520 TSSVTNHYFSSTSQS
-535 QRFRSPLLGINV
+535 FRSPILGVNA

-565 IIKYNYAKAAN
+565 IIKYNYAKAIN

-591 LDFITTYSNKNSP
+591 VDFITTYSNKNSP
-604 TGIQTRRNFSSSF
+604 TGIQTKRNFSSSF

-631 ALNKVKGSGNLDAA
+631 VLNKVKGSGNLDVA

>member
-11 CSALE
+11 FSALE

-38 TQEKN
+38 TQEKRH
-43 YTTTQTTTKTTTNNY
+43 TTTKNTYATY
-58 NYLPLNSILQRAT
+58 NYLPTDAVLKRAA
-71 NLFKDADI
+71 NLFTNAEAI
-79 SKLSFSSLSPVRA
+79 SKLKFSSLSPVRV
-92 SLDLSG
+92 LYMYNG
-98 HLTIENFLPYNLNN
+98 QLTIENFLPYNLSN

-132 LPKQSKIVLSYQQF
+132 IPKHSKIVLPGEAF
-146 NETKQVFDNIM
+146 NSLKVDPYTLFLPKI
-157 EEQKKYYEKEAERR
+157 EA
-171 KNKTTSSVSE
+171 TSTSVS
-181 TNREPSFTFPTFEVL
+181 
-196 STPHSDPNTQR
+196 DANTQR
-207 VFEALS
+207 VFETLN
-213 KINTN
+213 KIKTD
-218 LVMKYSDTNNF
+218 LVVNYRNENKF
-229 ESAKDK
+229 KDH
-235 TEKFTAKTAE
+235 ENHWEAFTPQTAE

-259 SQSWGDAILNAPFE
+259 SQSWGDAILNAPFD
-273 FTDNKQSG
+273 F
-281 ECTNKGDSN
+281 TNKGGEECDTSKEN
-290 DNCVYPQKNGLVKSN
+290 ECVNPGTNGRVNSQN
-305 VDKKYVLDKQSIVN
+305 ASYVLNKQDIVN
-319 NFRGKTDLDVSL
+319 KFRNKADLDVVVLKDS
-331 LNGAG
+331 G
-336 VDGLGSNTTPTN
+336 VVGLGSDITPSN
-348 NDDGKNYGQLAVVA
+348 NDDGKHYGQLGVVA
-362 SALNPQKLFGT
+362 SALDPKKLFGNNL
-373 DYKTINLADL
+373 KTINLADL
-383 RAILHEFSHTKG
+383 RTILHEFSHTKG
-395 YTHNGN
+395 YGHNGN
-401 MTYQRVPVVGSNG
+401 MTYQRVPTGQNENG
-414 QQEKKDDGAL
+414 KP

-443 PSFPS
+443 SAFPS

-486 ANLNSQTNY
+486 ANLGSQTNY
-495 NLNATLNTQDM
+495 NLNASLNTQDL
-506 ANSVIGTIQKTLTA
+506 ANSMLSTIQKTFV
-520 TSTTTTTSYHHSKSL
+520 TSSVTNHYSSSAS
-535 QRFRSPLLGINV
+535 QSFRSPILGVNA

-591 LDFITTYSNKNSP
+591 VDFITTYSNKNSP
-604 TGIQTRRNFSSSF
+604 IDIQTRRNFSSSF

-631 ALNKVKGSGNLDAA
+631 ALNKVKGSGNLDVA

-669 ASVISSG
+669 ASVVSSNG
-676 SDYTNSFVFNEGA
+676 DYTNSFVFNEGA

>member
-11 CSALE
+11 FSALE

-29 ETGLLEGTQ
+29 ETGLLEGAQ
-38 TQEKN
+38 TQEKRH
-43 YTTTQTTTKTTTNNY
+43 TTTKNTYATY
-58 NYLPLNSILQRAT
+58 NYLPTDSVLKRAA
-71 NLFKDADI
+71 NLFTDAKSI
-79 SKLSFSSLSPVRA
+79 SQLNFSSLSPVKV
-92 SLDLSG
+92 LYISG
-98 HLTIENFLPYNLNN
+98 KLTIENFLPYNLSN
-112 VKLSFTDAQGNVIDL
+112 VKLSFTDAQGNAIDL

-132 LPKQSKIVLSYQQF
+132 IPKHSKIVLPG
-146 NETKQVFDNIM
+146 EAFDSL
-157 EEQKKYYEKEAERR
+157 KEAFDKIDPYTFFLPKFEA
-171 KNKTTSSVSE
+171 TSTSI
-181 TNREPSFTFPTFEVL
+181 
-196 STPHSDPNTQR
+196 SDTNTQR
-207 VFEALS
+207 VFETLNNI
-213 KINTN
+213 KTN
-218 LVMKYSDTNNF
+218 LIMKYSNENPSNFNTCPYNNNGNT
-229 ESAKDK
+229 KNDCWQN
-235 TEKFTAKTAE
+235 FTPQTAE

-273 FTDNKQSG
+273 FTNSSTDCDSDPSKCVNPGVNGRVDTKVDQQYILNKQG
-281 ECTNKGDSN
+281 
-290 DNCVYPQKNGLVKSN
+290 
-305 VDKKYVLDKQSIVN
+305 IIN
-319 NFRGKTDLDVSL
+319 NFRKKIEID
-331 LNGAG
+331 
-336 VDGLGSNTTPTN
+336 
-348 NDDGKNYGQLAVVA
+348 AVVLKNSGVVGLA
-362 SALNPQKLFGT
+362 NGYGNDGEYGTLGVEAYALEPQKLFGN
-373 DYKTINLADL
+373 DLKTINLEDL
-383 RAILHEFSHTKG
+383 RTILHEFSHTKG

-401 MTYQRVPVVGSNG
+401 MTYQRVPTGQNENG
-414 QQEKKDDGAL
+414 KP

-429 LPYNVCSLYGGQGQ
+429 LPYNVCSLYGGSNQ
-443 PSFPS
+443 PAFPS

-495 NLNATLNTQDM
+495 NLNASLNTQDL
-506 ANSVIGTIQKTLTA
+506 ANSMLSTIQKTFV
-520 TSTTTTTSYHHSKSL
+520 TSSVTNHYSSSTSQS
-535 QRFRSPLLGINV
+535 FRSPILGVNA

-565 IIKYNYAKAAN
+565 IIKYNYSKALN
-576 QKVQQLSYG
+576 QKFQQLSYG

-604 TGIQTRRNFSSSF
+604 IGIQTKRNFSSSF

-631 ALNKVKGSGNLDAA
+631 VLNKVKGSGNLDVA

-669 ASVISSG
+669 ASVVSSG

>member
-11 CSALE
+11 FSALE

-29 ETGLLEGTQ
+29 ETGLLEGAQ
-38 TQEKN
+38 TQEKRH
-43 YTTTQTTTKTTTNNY
+43 TTTKNTYATY
-58 NYLPLNSILQRAT
+58 NYLPTDTILKRAA
-71 NLFKDADI
+71 NLFTDAKSI
-79 SKLSFSSLSPVRA
+79 SQLNFSSLSPVKV
-92 SLDLSG
+92 LYIG
-98 HLTIENFLPYNLNN
+98 GKLTIENFLPYNLSN
-112 VKLSFTDAQGNVIDL
+112 VKLSFTDAQGNAIDL

-132 LPKQSKIVLSYQQF
+132 IPKHSKIVLPG
-146 NETKQVFDNIM
+146 EAFDSL
-157 EEQKKYYEKEAERR
+157 KEAFDKIGPYTFFLPKFEA
-171 KNKTTSSVSE
+171 TSTSVS
-181 TNREPSFTFPTFEVL
+181 
-196 STPHSDPNTQR
+196 DANTQR
-207 VFEALS
+207 VFETLN
-213 KINTN
+213 KIKTN
-218 LVMKYSDTNNF
+218 LIMKYSNENPSNFNTCPYNNNGNT
-229 ESAKDK
+229 KNDCWQN
-235 TEKFTAKTAE
+235 FTPQTAE

-273 FTDNKQSG
+273 FTNSPTDCDNDPSKCVNPGVNGRVDSKVDQQYILNKQG
-281 ECTNKGDSN
+281 
-290 DNCVYPQKNGLVKSN
+290 
-305 VDKKYVLDKQSIVN
+305 IIN
-319 NFRGKTDLDVSL
+319 NFRKKIEID
-331 LNGAG
+331 
-336 VDGLGSNTTPTN
+336 
-348 NDDGKNYGQLAVVA
+348 AVVLKNSGVVGLA
-362 SALNPQKLFGT
+362 NGYGNDGEYGTLGVEAYALEPQKLFGN
-373 DYKTINLADL
+373 DLKTINLEDL
-383 RAILHEFSHTKG
+383 RTILHEFSHTKG
-395 YTHNGN
+395 YGHNGN
-401 MTYQRVPVVGSNG
+401 MTYQRVPTGQNENG
-414 QQEKKDDGAL
+414 KP

-429 LPYNVCSLYGGQGQ
+429 LPYNVCSLYGGSNQ
-443 PSFPS
+443 SAFPS

-475 LINQNALPINF
+475 LINQNALPINY
-486 ANLNSQTNY
+486 ANLSTQTNY
-495 NLNATLNTQDM
+495 NLNASLNTQDL
-506 ANSVIGTIQKTLTA
+506 ANSMLGTIQKTFV
-520 TSTTTTTSYHHSKSL
+520 TSSVTNHYFSSAS
-535 QRFRSPLLGINV
+535 QNFRSPILGVNA

-565 IIKYNYAKAAN
+565 IIKYNYSKALN

-604 TGIQTRRNFSSSF
+604 IGIQTRRNFSSSF

-631 ALNKVKGSGNLDAA
+631 VLNKVKGSGNLDVA

-669 ASVISSG
+669 ASVVSSG
-676 SDYTNSFVFNEGA
+676 GDYTNSFVFNEGA

>member
-11 CSALE
+11 FSALE

-38 TQEKN
+38 TQEKRH
-43 YTTTQTTTKTTTNNY
+43 TTTKNTYATY
-58 NYLPLNSILQRAT
+58 NYLPTDAVLKRAA
-71 NLFKDADI
+71 NLFTNAEAI
-79 SKLSFSSLSPVRA
+79 SKLKFSSLSPVRV
-92 SLDLSG
+92 SYMLNG
-98 HLTIENFLPYNLNN
+98 QLTIENFLPYNLSN

-132 LPKQSKIVLSYQQF
+132 IPKHSKIVLPGEAF
-146 NETKQVFDNIM
+146 NSLKVDPYTLFLPKI
-157 EEQKKYYEKEAERR
+157 EA
-171 KNKTTSSVSE
+171 TSTSVS
-181 TNREPSFTFPTFEVL
+181 
-196 STPHSDPNTQR
+196 DANTQR
-207 VFEALS
+207 VFETLN
-213 KINTN
+213 KIKTN
-218 LVMKYSDTNNF
+218 LVVNYRNENKF
-229 ESAKDK
+229 EGHQNHWEA
-235 TEKFTAKTAE
+235 FTPQTAE

-259 SQSWGDAILNAPFE
+259 SQSWGDAILNAPFD
-273 FTDNKQSG
+273 F
-281 ECTNKGDSN
+281 TNKGGEECDTSKEN
-290 DNCVYPQKNGLVKSN
+290 ECVNPGTNGRVNSQN
-305 VDKKYVLDKQSIVN
+305 ASYVLNKQDIVN
-319 NFRGKTDLDVSL
+319 KFRNKADLDVVVLKDS
-331 LNGAG
+331 G
-336 VDGLGSNTTPTN
+336 VVGLGSDITPSN
-348 NDDGKNYGQLAVVA
+348 NDDGKHYGQLGVVA
-362 SALNPQKLFGT
+362 SALDPKKLFGNNL
-373 DYKTINLADL
+373 KTINLADL
-383 RAILHEFSHTKG
+383 RTILHEFSHTKG
-395 YTHNGN
+395 YGHNGN
-401 MTYQRVPVVGSNG
+401 MTYQRVPTGQNENG
-414 QQEKKDDGAL
+414 KP

-443 PSFPS
+443 SAFPS

-486 ANLNSQTNY
+486 ANLGSQTNY
-495 NLNATLNTQDM
+495 NLNASLNTQDL
-506 ANSVIGTIQKTLTA
+506 ANSMLSTIQKTFV
-520 TSTTTTTSYHHSKSL
+520 TSSVTNHYFSSAS
-535 QRFRSPLLGINV
+535 QNFRSPILGVNA

-565 IIKYNYAKAAN
+565 IIKYNYAKATN

-591 LDFITTYSNKNSP
+591 VDFITTYSNKNSP
-604 TGIQTRRNFSSSF
+604 IDIQTRRNFSSSF

-631 ALNKVKGSGNLDAA
+631 ALNKVKGSGNLDVA

-669 ASVISSG
+669 ASIVSSDG
-676 SDYTNSFVFNEGA
+676 DYTNSFVFNEGA

>member
-11 CSALE
+11 FSTLE

-29 ETGLLEGTQ
+29 ETGLLEGVQ
-38 TQEKN
+38 TQEKRH
-43 YTTTQTTTKTTTNNY
+43 TTTKNTYATY
-58 NYLPLNSILQRAT
+58 NYLPTDTILKRAA
-71 NLFKDADI
+71 NLFTNAEAI
-79 SKLSFSSLSPVRA
+79 SKLKFSSLSPVRV
-92 SLDLSG
+92 LYMYNG
-98 HLTIENFLPYNLNN
+98 QLTIENFLPYNLNN

-132 LPKQSKIVLSYQQF
+132 IPKHSKIVLPG
-146 NETKQVFDNIM
+146 EAFDSL
-157 EEQKKYYEKEAERR
+157 KEAFDKIGPYTFFLPKFEA
-171 KNKTTSSVSE
+171 TSTSI
-181 TNREPSFTFPTFEVL
+181 
-196 STPHSDPNTQR
+196 SDANTQR
-207 VFEALS
+207 VFETLN
-213 KINTN
+213 KIKTN
-218 LVMKYSDTNNF
+218 LVVNYRNENKF
-229 ESAKDK
+229 KDH
-235 TEKFTAKTAE
+235 ENHWEAFTPQTAE

-273 FTDNKQSG
+273 FTNKGGGG
-281 ECTNKGDSN
+281 ECDTSN
-290 DNCVYPQKNGLVKSN
+290 ECVNPGTNGLVNSQN
-305 VDKKYVLDKQSIVN
+305 QQYVLNKQDIVN
-319 NFRGKTDLDVSL
+319 KFRNKADLDVIVLKDS
-331 LNGAG
+331 G
-336 VDGLGSNTTPTN
+336 VVGLGSDITPSN
-348 NDDGKNYGQLAVVA
+348 NDDGKHYGQLGVVA
-362 SALNPQKLFGT
+362 SALDPKKLFGN
-373 DYKTINLADL
+373 DLKTINLADL
-383 RAILHEFSHTKG
+383 RTILHEFSHTKG

-401 MTYQRVPVVGSNG
+401 MTYQRVPVMKDGQVEKDNNG
-414 QQEKKDDGAL
+414 KP

-429 LPYNVCSLYGGQGQ
+429 LPYNVCSLYGGSGQ
-443 PSFPS
+443 PTFPS

-475 LINQNALPINF
+475 LINQNALPINY
-486 ANLNSQTNY
+486 ANLGSQTNY
-495 NLNATLNTQDM
+495 NLNASLNTQDL
-506 ANSVIGTIQKTLTA
+506 ANSMLSTIQKTFV
-520 TSTTTTTSYHHSKSL
+520 TSSVTNHYSSSAS
-535 QRFRSPLLGINV
+535 QSFRSPILGVNA

-565 IIKYNYAKAAN
+565 IIKYNYAKAVN

-591 LDFITTYSNKNSP
+591 LDFITTYSNKNNP
-604 TGIQTRRNFSSSF
+604 TGIQTKGNFSSSF

-631 ALNKVKGSGNLDAA
+631 VLNKVKGSGNLDVA

-669 ASVISSG
+669 ASVVSSG
-676 SDYTNSFVFNEGA
+676 GDYTNSFVFNEGA

>member
-11 CSALE
+11 FSALE

-29 ETGLLEGTQ
+29 ETGLLEGAQ
-38 TQEKN
+38 TQEKRH
-43 YTTTQTTTKTTTNNY
+43 TTTKNTYATY
-58 NYLPLNSILQRAT
+58 NYLPTDTILKRAA
-71 NLFKDADI
+71 NLFTDAKSI
-79 SKLSFSSLSPVRA
+79 SQLNFSTLSPVKV
-92 SLDLSG
+92 LYIG
-98 HLTIENFLPYNLNN
+98 GKLTIENFLPYNLNN

-132 LPKQSKIVLSYQQF
+132 IPKHSKIVLPG
-146 NETKQVFDNIM
+146 EAFDSL
-157 EEQKKYYEKEAERR
+157 KEAFDKIGPYTFFLPKFEA
-171 KNKTTSSVSE
+171 TSTSI
-181 TNREPSFTFPTFEVL
+181 
-196 STPHSDPNTQR
+196 SDANTQR
-207 VFEALS
+207 VFETLNNI
-213 KINTN
+213 KTN
-218 LVMKYSDTNNF
+218 LIMKYSNENPSNFNTCPYNNNGNT
-229 ESAKDK
+229 KNDCWQN
-235 TEKFTAKTAE
+235 FTPQTAE

-273 FTDNKQSG
+273 FTNSSTDCDNDSSKCVNPGVNGRVDSKVDQQYILNKQS
-281 ECTNKGDSN
+281 
-290 DNCVYPQKNGLVKSN
+290 
-305 VDKKYVLDKQSIVN
+305 IIN
-319 NFRGKTDLDVSL
+319 NFRKKIEID
-331 LNGAG
+331 
-336 VDGLGSNTTPTN
+336 
-348 NDDGKNYGQLAVVA
+348 AVVLKNSGVVGLA
-362 SALNPQKLFGT
+362 NGYGNDGEYGTLGVEAYALEPQKLFGN
-373 DYKTINLADL
+373 DLKTINLEDL

-395 YTHNGN
+395 YGHNGN
-401 MTYQRVPVVGSNG
+401 MTYQRVPVMKDGQVEKDNNG
-414 QQEKKDDGAL
+414 KP

-429 LPYNVCSLYGGQGQ
+429 LPYNVCSLYGGSNQ
-443 PSFPS
+443 PAFPS

-486 ANLNSQTNY
+486 ANLNAQTNY
-495 NLNATLNTQDM
+495 NLNASLNTQDL
-506 ANSVIGTIQKTLTA
+506 ANSMLSTIQKTFV
-520 TSTTTTTSYHHSKSL
+520 TSSVTNHYFSSAS
-535 QRFRSPLLGINV
+535 QSFRSPILGVNA

-565 IIKYNYAKAAN
+565 IVKYNYSKALN

-591 LDFITTYSNKNSP
+591 VDFITTYSNKNNP
-604 TGIQTRRNFSSSF
+604 IGIQTKRNFSSSF

-631 ALNKVKGSGNLDAA
+631 VLNKVKGSGNLDAA

-669 ASVISSG
+669 ASVVSSG
-676 SDYTNSFVFNEGA
+676 DGYTNSLVFNEGA

>member
-11 CSALE
+11 FSALE

-38 TQEKN
+38 TQEKRH
-43 YTTTQTTTKTTTNNY
+43 TTTKNTYGTYDYYTTDTV
-58 NYLPLNSILQRAT
+58 LKRAA
-71 NLFKDADI
+71 NLFTDAKSI
-79 SKLSFSSLSPVRA
+79 SQLNFSSLSPVKV
-92 SLDLSG
+92 LYIG
-98 HLTIENFLPYNLNN
+98 GQLTIENFLPYNLSN
-112 VKLSFTDAQGNVIDL
+112 VKLSFTDAQGNAIDL

-132 LPKQSKIVLSYQQF
+132 IPKHSKIVLPG
-146 NETKQVFDNIM
+146 EAFDSL
-157 EEQKKYYEKEAERR
+157 KEAFDKISPYTFFFPKFE
-171 KNKTTSSVSE
+171 TTSTSI
-181 TNREPSFTFPTFEVL
+181 
-196 STPHSDPNTQR
+196 SDTNTQR
-207 VFEALS
+207 VFETLN
-213 KINTN
+213 KIKTN
-218 LVMKYSDTNNF
+218 LIMKYSNENPSNFNTCPYNNNGNT
-229 ESAKDK
+229 KNDCWQN
-235 TEKFTAKTAE
+235 FTPQTAE

-273 FTDNKQSG
+273 FTNSPTDCDNDPSKCVNPGVNGRVDSKVDQQYILNKQG
-281 ECTNKGDSN
+281 
-290 DNCVYPQKNGLVKSN
+290 
-305 VDKKYVLDKQSIVN
+305 IIN
-319 NFRGKTDLDVSL
+319 NFRKKIEID
-331 LNGAG
+331 
-336 VDGLGSNTTPTN
+336 
-348 NDDGKNYGQLAVVA
+348 AVVLKNSGVVGLA
-362 SALNPQKLFGT
+362 NGYGNDGEYGTLGVEAYALEPQKLFGNNL
-373 DYKTINLADL
+373 KIINLADL
-383 RAILHEFSHTKG
+383 RTILHEFSHTKG
-395 YTHNGN
+395 YGHNGN
-401 MTYQRVPVVGSNG
+401 MTYQRVPTGQNENG
-414 QQEKKDDGAL
+414 KP

-429 LPYNVCSLYGGQGQ
+429 LPYNVCSLYGGSNQ
-443 PSFPS
+443 PAFPS

-486 ANLNSQTNY
+486 ANLGSQTNY
-495 NLNATLNTQDM
+495 NLNASLNTQDL
-506 ANSVIGTIQKTLTA
+506 ANSMLSTIQKTFV
-520 TSTTTTTSYHHSKSL
+520 TSSVTNHYFSSAS
-535 QRFRSPLLGINV
+535 QSFRSPILGVNA

-565 IIKYNYAKAAN
+565 IIKYNYSKALN
-576 QKVQQLSYG
+576 QKFQQLSYG

-604 TGIQTRRNFSSSF
+604 GVQTRKNFSSSF

-631 ALNKVKGSGNLDAA
+631 VLNKVKGSGNLDVA

-669 ASVISSG
+669 ASVVSSG

>member
-11 CSALE
+11 FSALE

-38 TQEKN
+38 TQEKRH
-43 YTTTQTTTKTTTNNY
+43 TTTKNTYATY
-58 NYLPLNSILQRAT
+58 NYLPTDAVLKRAA
-71 NLFKDADI
+71 NLFTDAKSI
-79 SKLSFSSLSPVRA
+79 SQLNFSSLSPVKV
-92 SLDLSG
+92 LYIG
-98 HLTIENFLPYNLNN
+98 GKLTIENFLPYNLSN
-112 VKLSFTDAQGNVIDL
+112 VKLSFTDAQGNVINL

-132 LPKQSKIVLSYQQF
+132 IPKHSKIVLPG
-146 NETKQVFDNIM
+146 EAFDSL
-157 EEQKKYYEKEAERR
+157 KEAFDKIDPYNTFFFPKFEA
-171 KNKTTSSVSE
+171 TSTSVS
-181 TNREPSFTFPTFEVL
+181 
-196 STPHSDPNTQR
+196 DANTQR
-207 VFEALS
+207 VFETLN
-213 KINTN
+213 KIKTN
-218 LVMKYSDTNNF
+218 LIMKYSNENPSNFNTCPYNNNGNT
-229 ESAKDK
+229 KNDCWQP
-235 TEKFTAKTAE
+235 FTPQTAE

-259 SQSWGDAILNAPFE
+259 SQSWGDAILNAPFD
-273 FTDNKQSG
+273 FTNSSTDCDNDPSKCVNPGINGRVDSKVDQQYVLNKQG
-281 ECTNKGDSN
+281 
-290 DNCVYPQKNGLVKSN
+290 
-305 VDKKYVLDKQSIVN
+305 IVN
-319 NFRGKTDLDVSL
+319 NFRKKIEID
-331 LNGAG
+331 
-336 VDGLGSNTTPTN
+336 
-348 NDDGKNYGQLAVVA
+348 AVVLKNSGVVGLA
-362 SALNPQKLFGT
+362 NGYGNDGEYGTLGVEAYALDPTKLFGNNL
-373 DYKTINLADL
+373 KTINLADL
-383 RAILHEFSHTKG
+383 RTILHEFSHTKG
-395 YTHNGN
+395 YGHNGN
-401 MTYQRVPVVGSNG
+401 MTYQRVPTGQNENG
-414 QQEKKDDGAL
+414 KP

-429 LPYNVCSLYGGQGQ
+429 LPYNVCSLYGGSNQ
-443 PSFPS
+443 PAFPS

-486 ANLNSQTNY
+486 ANLGSQTNY
-495 NLNATLNTQDM
+495 NLNASLNTQDL
-506 ANSVIGTIQKTLTA
+506 ANSMLSTIQKTFV
-520 TSTTTTTSYHHSKSL
+520 TSSVTNHYFSSAS
-535 QRFRSPLLGINV
+535 QNFRSPILGVNA

-591 LDFITTYSNKNSP
+591 VDFITTYSNKNNP
-604 TGIQTRRNFSSSF
+604 IDIQTRRNFSSSF

-631 ALNKVKGSGNLDAA
+631 VLNKVKGSGNLDVA

-669 ASVISSG
+669 ASVVSSDG
-676 SDYTNSFVFNEGA
+676 DYTNSLVFNEGA

>member
-11 CSALE
+11 FSALE

-38 TQEKN
+38 TQEKRH
-43 YTTTQTTTKTTTNNY
+43 TTTKNTYATY
-58 NYLPLNSILQRAT
+58 DYLPTDSVLKRAA
-71 NLFKDADI
+71 NLFTNAEAI
-79 SKLSFSSLSPVRA
+79 SKLKFSSLSPVRV
-92 SLDLSG
+92 LYMYNG
-98 HLTIENFLPYNLNN
+98 QLTIENFLPYNLSN
-112 VKLSFTDAQGNVIDL
+112 VKLSFTDAQGNTIDL

-132 LPKQSKIVLSYQQF
+132 IPKHSKIVLPG
-146 NETKQVFDNIM
+146 EAFDSLKIDPYTLFLP
-157 EEQKKYYEKEAERR
+157 KIEA
-171 KNKTTSSVSE
+171 TSTSI
-181 TNREPSFTFPTFEVL
+181 
-196 STPHSDPNTQR
+196 SDANTQR
-207 VFEALS
+207 VFETLN
-213 KINTN
+213 KIKTD
-218 LVMKYSDTNNF
+218 LVVNYRNENKF
-229 ESAKDK
+229 KDH
-235 TEKFTAKTAE
+235 ENHWEAFTPQTAE

-273 FTDNKQSG
+273 FTNKGGGGECDTSKENDCVNPGVNGRVNSQNKSYVLNKQ
-281 ECTNKGDSN
+281 D
-290 DNCVYPQKNGLVKSN
+290 
-305 VDKKYVLDKQSIVN
+305 IVN
-319 NFRGKTDLDVSL
+319 KFRNKADLDVIVLKDS
-331 LNGAG
+331 G
-336 VDGLGSNTTPTN
+336 VVGLGSDITPSN
-348 NDDGKNYGQLAVVA
+348 NDDGKHYGQLGVVA
-362 SALNPQKLFGT
+362 SALEPQKLFGN
-373 DYKTINLADL
+373 DLKTINLEDL
-383 RAILHEFSHTKG
+383 RTILHEFSHTKG

-401 MTYQRVPVVGSNG
+401 MTYQRVPVMKNG
-414 QQEKKDDGAL
+414 QVERDNNGKP

-429 LPYNVCSLYGGQGQ
+429 LPYNVCSLYGGSNQ
-443 PSFPS
+443 SAFPS

-475 LINQNALPINF
+475 LINQNALPINY
-486 ANLNSQTNY
+486 ANLSAQTNY
-495 NLNATLNTQDM
+495 NLNASLNTQDL
-506 ANSVIGTIQKTLTA
+506 ANSMLSTIQKTFV
-520 TSTTTTTSYHHSKSL
+520 TSSVTNHYFSSAS
-535 QRFRSPLLGINV
+535 QSFRSPILGVNA

-565 IIKYNYAKAAN
+565 IIKYNYSKALN

-604 TGIQTRRNFSSSF
+604 IGVQTRRNFSSSF

-631 ALNKVKGSGNLDAA
+631 VLNKVKGSGNLDVA

-669 ASVISSG
+669 ASVVSSG

>member
-11 CSALE
+11 FSALE

-29 ETGLLEGTQ
+29 ETGLLEGAQ
-38 TQEKN
+38 TQEKRH
-43 YTTTQTTTKTTTNNY
+43 TTTKNTYATY
-58 NYLPLNSILQRAT
+58 SYLPTDTILKRAA
-71 NLFKDADI
+71 NLFTDAKSI
-79 SKLSFSSLSPVRA
+79 SQLNFSSLSPVKV
-92 SLDLSG
+92 LYIG
-98 HLTIENFLPYNLNN
+98 GKLTIENFLPYNLSN

-132 LPKQSKIVLSYQQF
+132 IPKHSKIVLPG
-146 NETKQVFDNIM
+146 EAFDSL
-157 EEQKKYYEKEAERR
+157 KEAFDKIGPYTFFLPKFEA
-171 KNKTTSSVSE
+171 TSTSI
-181 TNREPSFTFPTFEVL
+181 
-196 STPHSDPNTQR
+196 SDANTQR
-207 VFEALS
+207 VFETLN
-213 KINTN
+213 KIKTN
-218 LVMKYSDTNNF
+218 LIMKYSNENPSNFNTCPYNNNGNT
-229 ESAKDK
+229 KNDCWQN
-235 TEKFTAKTAE
+235 FTPQTAE

-273 FTDNKQSG
+273 FTNSSTDCDSDPSKCVNPGVNGRVDSKVDQQYILNKQG
-281 ECTNKGDSN
+281 
-290 DNCVYPQKNGLVKSN
+290 
-305 VDKKYVLDKQSIVN
+305 IIN
-319 NFRGKTDLDVSL
+319 NFRKKIEID
-331 LNGAG
+331 
-336 VDGLGSNTTPTN
+336 
-348 NDDGKNYGQLAVVA
+348 AVVLKDSGVVGLA
-362 SALNPQKLFGT
+362 NGYGNDGEYGTLGVEAYALEPQKLFGNNL
-373 DYKTINLADL
+373 KTINLADL
-383 RAILHEFSHTKG
+383 RTILHEFSHTKG

-401 MTYQRVPVVGSNG
+401 MTYQRVPVMKDGQVENDNNG
-414 QQEKKDDGAL
+414 KP

-429 LPYNVCSLYGGQGQ
+429 LPYNVCSLYGGSNQ
-443 PSFPS
+443 SAFPS

-475 LINQNALPINF
+475 LINQNALPIDY
-486 ANLNSQTNY
+486 ANLNAQTNY
-495 NLNATLNTQDM
+495 NLNASLNTQDL
-506 ANSVIGTIQKTLTA
+506 ANSMLSTIQKTFV
-520 TSTTTTTSYHHSKSL
+520 TSSVTNHYSSSAS
-535 QRFRSPLLGINV
+535 QSFRSPILGVNA

-565 IIKYNYAKAAN
+565 IIKYNYSKALN
-576 QKVQQLSYG
+576 QKFQQLSYG

-604 TGIQTRRNFSSSF
+604 IGIQTRRNFSSSF

-631 ALNKVKGSGNLDAA
+631 VLNKVKGSGNLDVA

-669 ASVISSG
+669 ASVVSSG
-676 SDYTNSFVFNEGA
+676 GDYTNSFVFNEGA

>member
-1 MRKLFIPLLL
+1 MRKLFTSFLLF
-11 CSALE
+11 SALE

-38 TQEKN
+38 TQEKRH
-43 YTTTQTTTKTTTNNY
+43 TTTKNTYATY
-58 NYLPLNSILQRAT
+58 NYLPTDAVLKRAA
-71 NLFKDADI
+71 NLFTDAKSI
-79 SKLSFSSLSPVRA
+79 SQLNFSSLSPVKV
-92 SLDLSG
+92 LYIG
-98 HLTIENFLPYNLNN
+98 GKLTIENFLPYNLSN
-112 VKLSFTDAQGNVIDL
+112 VKLSFTDAQGNMIDL

-132 LPKQSKIVLSYQQF
+132 IPKHSKIVLPG
-146 NETKQVFDNIM
+146 EAFDSL
-157 EEQKKYYEKEAERR
+157 KEAFDKIDPYTFFFPKFEA
-171 KNKTTSSVSE
+171 TSTSVS
-181 TNREPSFTFPTFEVL
+181 
-196 STPHSDPNTQR
+196 DANTQR
-207 VFEALS
+207 VFETLN
-213 KINTN
+213 KIKTN
-218 LVMKYSDTNNF
+218 LVVNYRNENKF
-229 ESAKDK
+229 EGHENHWEA
-235 TEKFTAKTAE
+235 FTPQTAE

-273 FTDNKQSG
+273 FTNSPTDCDNDSSKCVNPGTNGRVNSQNESYVLNKQ
-281 ECTNKGDSN
+281 D
-290 DNCVYPQKNGLVKSN
+290 
-305 VDKKYVLDKQSIVN
+305 IVN
-319 NFRGKTDLDVSL
+319 KFRNKADLDVVILKDS
-331 LNGAG
+331 G
-336 VDGLGSNTTPTN
+336 VVGLGSDITPSN
-348 NDDGKNYGQLAVVA
+348 NDDGKHYGQLGVVA
-362 SALNPQKLFGT
+362 SALDPTKLFGNNL
-373 DYKTINLADL
+373 KTINLEDL
-383 RAILHEFSHTKG
+383 RTILHEFSHTKG
-395 YTHNGN
+395 YGHNGN
-401 MTYQRVPVVGSNG
+401 MTYQRVPTGQNENG
-414 QQEKKDDGAL
+414 KP

-429 LPYNVCSLYGGQGQ
+429 LPYNVCSLYGGSNQ
-443 PSFPS
+443 PAFPS

-495 NLNATLNTQDM
+495 NLNASLNTQDL
-506 ANSVIGTIQKTLTA
+506 ANSMLGTIQKTFV
-520 TSTTTTTSYHHSKSL
+520 TSSVTNHYFSSAS
-535 QRFRSPLLGINV
+535 QSFRSPILGVNA

-565 IIKYNYAKAAN
+565 IIKYNYAKASD

-591 LDFITTYSNKNSP
+591 VDFITTYSNKNNP
-604 TGIQTRRNFSSSF
+604 IDIQTRRNFSSSF

-631 ALNKVKGSGNLDAA
+631 ALNKVKGSGNLDVA

-669 ASVISSG
+669 ASVVSSNG
-676 SDYTNSFVFNEGA
+676 DYTNSLVFNEGA

>member
-11 CSALE
+11 FSALE

-29 ETGLLEGTQ
+29 ETGLLEGAQ
-38 TQEKN
+38 TQEKRH
-43 YTTTQTTTKTTTNNY
+43 TTTKNTYATY
-58 NYLPLNSILQRAT
+58 NYLPTDAVLKRAA
-71 NLFKDADI
+71 NLFTDAKSI
-79 SKLSFSSLSPVRA
+79 SQLNFSSLSPVKV
-92 SLDLSG
+92 LYIG
-98 HLTIENFLPYNLNN
+98 GKLTIENFLPYNLSN
-112 VKLSFTDAQGNVIDL
+112 VKLSFTDAQGNIIDL

-132 LPKQSKIVLSYQQF
+132 IPKHSKIVLPG
-146 NETKQVFDNIM
+146 EAFDSL
-157 EEQKKYYEKEAERR
+157 KEAFDKIDPYTFFFPKFEA
-171 KNKTTSSVSE
+171 TSTSVS
-181 TNREPSFTFPTFEVL
+181 
-196 STPHSDPNTQR
+196 DANTQR
-207 VFEALS
+207 VFETLN
-213 KINTN
+213 KIKTN
-218 LVMKYSDTNNF
+218 LIMKYSNENPSNFNTCPYNNNGNT
-229 ESAKDK
+229 KNDCWQP
-235 TEKFTAKTAE
+235 FTPQTAE

-259 SQSWGDAILNAPFE
+259 SQSWGDAILNAPFD
-273 FTDNKQSG
+273 FTNSPTDCDNDPSKCVNPGINGRVDSKVDQQYVLNKQG
-281 ECTNKGDSN
+281 
-290 DNCVYPQKNGLVKSN
+290 
-305 VDKKYVLDKQSIVN
+305 IVN
-319 NFRGKTDLDVSL
+319 NFRKKIEID
-331 LNGAG
+331 
-336 VDGLGSNTTPTN
+336 
-348 NDDGKNYGQLAVVA
+348 AVVLKNSGVVGLA
-362 SALNPQKLFGT
+362 NGYGNDGEYGTLGVEAYALDPKKLFGNNL
-373 DYKTINLADL
+373 KTINLEDL
-383 RAILHEFSHTKG
+383 RTILHEFSHTKG
-395 YTHNGN
+395 YGHNGN
-401 MTYQRVPVVGSNG
+401 MTYQRVPTGQNENG
-414 QQEKKDDGAL
+414 EP

-443 PSFPS
+443 SAFPS

-486 ANLNSQTNY
+486 ANLGSQTNY
-495 NLNATLNTQDM
+495 NLNASLNTQDL
-506 ANSVIGTIQKTLTA
+506 ANSMLSTIQKTFV
-520 TSTTTTTSYHHSKSL
+520 TSSVTNHYFSSAS
-535 QRFRSPLLGINV
+535 QSFRSPILGVNA

-565 IIKYNYAKAAN
+565 IIKYNYAKASSE
-576 QKVQQLSYG
+576 KVQQLSYG

-604 TGIQTRRNFSSSF
+604 IDIQTRRNFSSSF

-631 ALNKVKGSGNLDAA
+631 ALNKVKGSGNLDVA

-669 ASVISSG
+669 ASVVSSNG
-676 SDYTNSFVFNEGA
+676 DYTNSLVFNEGA

>member
-1 MRKLFIPLLL
+1 MKKLFIPLLL
-11 CSALE
+11 FSALE

-29 ETGLLEGTQ
+29 ETGLLEGVQ
-38 TQEKN
+38 TQEKRH
-43 YTTTQTTTKTTTNNY
+43 TTTKNTYATY
-58 NYLPLNSILQRAT
+58 NYLPTDTILKRAA
-71 NLFKDADI
+71 NLFTNAEAI
-79 SKLSFSSLSPVRA
+79 SKLKFSSLSPVRV
-92 SLDLSG
+92 LYIG
-98 HLTIENFLPYNLNN
+98 GKLTIENFLPYNLSN

-132 LPKQSKIVLSYQQF
+132 IPKHSKIVLPG
-146 NETKQVFDNIM
+146 EAFDSL
-157 EEQKKYYEKEAERR
+157 KEAFDKINPYTFFFPKFEA
-171 KNKTTSSVSE
+171 TSTSI
-181 TNREPSFTFPTFEVL
+181 
-196 STPHSDPNTQR
+196 SDANTQR
-207 VFEALS
+207 VFETLN
-213 KINTN
+213 KIKTN
-218 LVMKYSDTNNF
+218 LIMKYSNKNPNNF
-229 ESAKDK
+229 NTCPYNNNGNTKNDCWQN
-235 TEKFTAKTAE
+235 FTPQTAE

-273 FTDNKQSG
+273 FTNSSTDCDNNPSKCVNPGVNGRVDTKVDQQYILNKQG
-281 ECTNKGDSN
+281 
-290 DNCVYPQKNGLVKSN
+290 
-305 VDKKYVLDKQSIVN
+305 IIN
-319 NFRGKTDLDVSL
+319 NFRKKIEID
-331 LNGAG
+331 
-336 VDGLGSNTTPTN
+336 
-348 NDDGKNYGQLAVVA
+348 AVVLKNSGVVGLA
-362 SALNPQKLFGT
+362 NGYGNDGEYGTLGVEAYALEPQKLFGN
-373 DYKTINLADL
+373 DLKTINLADL
-383 RAILHEFSHTKG
+383 RTILHEFSHTKG
-395 YTHNGN
+395 YGHNGN
-401 MTYQRVPVVGSNG
+401 MTYQRVPTGQNENG
-414 QQEKKDDGAL
+414 KP

-443 PSFPS
+443 SAFPS

-475 LINQNALPINF
+475 LINQNALPINY
-486 ANLNSQTNY
+486 ANLSAQTNY
-495 NLNATLNTQDM
+495 NLNASLNTQDL
-506 ANSVIGTIQKTLTA
+506 ANSMLGTIQKTFV
-520 TSTTTTTSYHHSKSL
+520 TSSVTNHYSSSAS
-535 QRFRSPLLGINV
+535 QSFRSPILGVNA

-565 IIKYNYAKAAN
+565 IVKYNYSKALN
-576 QKVQQLSYG
+576 QKFQQLSYG

-591 LDFITTYSNKNSP
+591 LDFITTYSNKNGP
-604 TGIQTRRNFSSSF
+604 IGVQRNFSSSF

-631 ALNKVKGSGNLDAA
+631 VLNKVKGSGNLDVA

-669 ASVISSG
+669 ASVVSSG
-676 SDYTNSFVFNEGA
+676 GDYTNSFVFNEGA

>member
-1 MRKLFIPLLL
+1 MRKLFTSFLLF
-11 CSALE
+11 SALE

-38 TQEKN
+38 TQEKRH
-43 YTTTQTTTKTTTNNY
+43 TTTKNTYATY
-58 NYLPLNSILQRAT
+58 NYLPTDAVLKRAA
-71 NLFKDADI
+71 NLFTDAKSI
-79 SKLSFSSLSPVRA
+79 SQLTFSSLSPIKV
-92 SLDLSG
+92 LYIG
-98 HLTIENFLPYNLNN
+98 GQLTIENFLPYNLSN
-112 VKLSFTDAQGNVIDL
+112 VKLSFTDAQGNMIDL

-132 LPKQSKIVLSYQQF
+132 IPKYSKIVLPG
-146 NETKQVFDNIM
+146 EAFDSL
-157 EEQKKYYEKEAERR
+157 KEAFDKIGPYTFFLPKFEA
-171 KNKTTSSVSE
+171 TSTSI
-181 TNREPSFTFPTFEVL
+181 
-196 STPHSDPNTQR
+196 SDANTQR
-207 VFEALS
+207 VFETLNNI
-213 KINTN
+213 KTN
-218 LVMKYSDTNNF
+218 LIMKYSNENPSNFNTCPYNNNGNT
-229 ESAKDK
+229 KNDCWQN
-235 TEKFTAKTAE
+235 FTPQTAE

-273 FTDNKQSG
+273 FTNSSTDCDNDPSKCVNPGVNGRVDSKVDQQYILNKQG
-281 ECTNKGDSN
+281 
-290 DNCVYPQKNGLVKSN
+290 
-305 VDKKYVLDKQSIVN
+305 IIN
-319 NFRGKTDLDVSL
+319 NFRKKIEID
-331 LNGAG
+331 
-336 VDGLGSNTTPTN
+336 
-348 NDDGKNYGQLAVVA
+348 AVVLKNSGVVGLA
-362 SALNPQKLFGT
+362 NGYGNDGEYGTLGVEAYALEPQKLFGN
-373 DYKTINLADL
+373 DLKTINLEDL
-383 RAILHEFSHTKG
+383 RTILHEFSHTKG
-395 YTHNGN
+395 YGHNGN
-401 MTYQRVPVVGSNG
+401 MTYQRVPTGQNENG
-414 QQEKKDDGAL
+414 KP

-443 PSFPS
+443 SAFPS

-486 ANLNSQTNY
+486 ANLGSQTNY
-495 NLNATLNTQDM
+495 NLNASLNTQDL
-506 ANSVIGTIQKTLTA
+506 ANSMLSTIQKTFV
-520 TSTTTTTSYHHSKSL
+520 TSSVTNHYFSSSS
-535 QRFRSPLLGINV
+535 QNFRSPILGVNA

-565 IIKYNYAKAAN
+565 IIKYNYAKASD

-591 LDFITTYSNKNSP
+591 VDFITTYSNKNNP
-604 TGIQTRRNFSSSF
+604 IDIQTRRNFSSSF

-631 ALNKVKGSGNLDAA
+631 VLNKVKGSGNLDVA

-655 KYSVGISIPLIQRK
+655 KYSVGISVPLIQRK
-669 ASVISSG
+669 ASVVSNG
-676 SDYTNSFVFNEGA
+676 GDYTNSFVFNEGA

>member
-1 MRKLFIPLLL
+1 MKKLFIPLLL
-11 CSALE
+11 FSALE

-38 TQEKN
+38 TQEKRH
-43 YTTTQTTTKTTTNNY
+43 TTTKNTYATY
-58 NYLPLNSILQRAT
+58 NYLPTDTILKRAA
-71 NLFKDADI
+71 NLFTNAEAI
-79 SKLSFSSLSPVRA
+79 SKLKFSSLSPVRV
-92 SLDLSG
+92 LYMYNG
-98 HLTIENFLPYNLNN
+98 QLTIENFLPYNLSN

-132 LPKQSKIVLSYQQF
+132 IPKHSKIVLPG
-146 NETKQVFDNIM
+146 EAFDSLKIDPYTLFLP
-157 EEQKKYYEKEAERR
+157 KIEA
-171 KNKTTSSVSE
+171 TSTSI
-181 TNREPSFTFPTFEVL
+181 
-196 STPHSDPNTQR
+196 SDANTQR
-207 VFEALS
+207 VFETLN
-213 KINTN
+213 KIKTN
-218 LVMKYSDTNNF
+218 LVVNYRNENKF
-229 ESAKDK
+229 KDH
-235 TEKFTAKTAE
+235 ENHWEAFTPQTAE

-273 FTDNKQSG
+273 FTNKGGGG
-281 ECTNKGDSN
+281 ECDTSKENE
-290 DNCVYPQKNGLVKSN
+290 CVNPGTNGLVN
-305 VDKKYVLDKQSIVN
+305 PQNQQYVLNKQDIVN
-319 NFRGKTDLDVSL
+319 KFRNKADLDVVILKDS
-331 LNGAG
+331 G
-336 VDGLGSNTTPTN
+336 VVGLGSDITPSN
-348 NDDGKNYGQLAVVA
+348 NDDGKHYGQLGVVA
-362 SALNPQKLFGT
+362 SALDPKKLFGN
-373 DYKTINLADL
+373 DLKTINLEDL
-383 RAILHEFSHTKG
+383 RTILHEFSHTKG

-401 MTYQRVPVVGSNG
+401 MTYQRVPVMKDGQVEKDNNG
-414 QQEKKDDGAL
+414 KP

-429 LPYNVCSLYGGQGQ
+429 LPYNVCSRFNGSGQ
-443 PSFPS
+443 PAFPS

-475 LINQNALPINF
+475 LINQNALPINY
-486 ANLNSQTNY
+486 ANLGSQTNY
-495 NLNATLNTQDM
+495 NLNASLNTQDL
-506 ANSVIGTIQKTLTA
+506 ANSMLNTIQKTFV
-520 TSTTTTTSYHHSKSL
+520 TSSVTNHYSSSAS
-535 QRFRSPLLGINV
+535 QSFRSPILGVNA

-565 IIKYNYAKAAN
+565 IVKYNYSKALN
-576 QKVQQLSYG
+576 QKFQQLSYG

-604 TGIQTRRNFSSSF
+604 IDIQTRRSFSSSF

-631 ALNKVKGSGNLDAA
+631 VLNKVKGSGNLDVA

-669 ASVISSG
+669 ASVVSSG

>member
-38 TQEKN
+38 TQEKRH
-43 YTTTQTTTKTTTNNY
+43 TTTKNTYATY
-58 NYLPLNSILQRAT
+58 NYLPTDAVLKRAA
-71 NLFKDADI
+71 NLFTDAKSI
-79 SKLSFSSLSPVRA
+79 SQLNFSSLSPVKV
-92 SLDLSG
+92 LYIG
-98 HLTIENFLPYNLNN
+98 GKLTIENFLPYNLSN
-112 VKLSFTDAQGNVIDL
+112 VKLSFTDAQGNIIDL

-132 LPKQSKIVLSYQQF
+132 IPKHSKIVLPG
-146 NETKQVFDNIM
+146 EAFDSL
-157 EEQKKYYEKEAERR
+157 KEAFDKIDPYTFFFPKFEA
-171 KNKTTSSVSE
+171 TSTSVS
-181 TNREPSFTFPTFEVL
+181 
-196 STPHSDPNTQR
+196 DANTQR
-207 VFEALS
+207 VFETLN
-213 KINTN
+213 KIKTN
-218 LVMKYSDTNNF
+218 LIMKYSNENPSNFNTCPYNNNGNT
-229 ESAKDK
+229 KNDCWQP
-235 TEKFTAKTAE
+235 FTPQTAE

-259 SQSWGDAILNAPFE
+259 SQSWGDAILNAPFD
-273 FTDNKQSG
+273 FTNSSTDCDNDPSKCVNPGINGRVDSKVDQQYVLNKQG
-281 ECTNKGDSN
+281 
-290 DNCVYPQKNGLVKSN
+290 
-305 VDKKYVLDKQSIVN
+305 IVN
-319 NFRGKTDLDVSL
+319 NFRKKIEID
-331 LNGAG
+331 
-336 VDGLGSNTTPTN
+336 
-348 NDDGKNYGQLAVVA
+348 AVVLKNSGVVGLA
-362 SALNPQKLFGT
+362 NGYGNNGEYGILGVEAYALDPTKLFGNNL
-373 DYKTINLADL
+373 KTINLADL
-383 RAILHEFSHTKG
+383 RTILHEFSHTKG

-401 MTYQRVPVVGSNG
+401 MTYQRVPTGQNENG
-414 QQEKKDDGAL
+414 KP

-443 PSFPS
+443 SAFPS

-458 ADVPAG
+458 TDVPAG

-495 NLNATLNTQDM
+495 NLNASLNTQDL
-506 ANSVIGTIQKTLTA
+506 ANSMLSTIQKTFV
-520 TSTTTTTSYHHSKSL
+520 TSSVTNHYFSSAS
-535 QRFRSPLLGINV
+535 QNFRSPILGVNA

-604 TGIQTRRNFSSSF
+604 IGIQTRRNFSSSF

-631 ALNKVKGSGNLDAA
+631 ALNKVKGSGNLDVA

-669 ASVISSG
+669 ASIVSSNG
-676 SDYTNSFVFNEGA
+676 DYTNSFVFNEGA

>member
-1 MRKLFIPLLL
+1 MKKLFVPLLL
-11 CSALE
+11 FSALE

-29 ETGLLEGTQ
+29 ETGLLEGAQ
-38 TQEKN
+38 TQEKRH
-43 YTTTQTTTKTTTNNY
+43 TTTKNTYTTY
-58 NYLPLNSILQRAT
+58 NYLPTDTILKRAA
-71 NLFKDADI
+71 NLFTDAKSI
-79 SKLSFSSLSPVRA
+79 SQLNFSSLSPVKV
-92 SLDLSG
+92 LYIG
-98 HLTIENFLPYNLNN
+98 GKLTIENFLPYNLSN
-112 VKLSFTDAQGNVIDL
+112 VKLSFTDDQGNVIDL

-132 LPKQSKIVLSYQQF
+132 IPKHSKIVLPG
-146 NETKQVFDNIM
+146 EAFDSL
-157 EEQKKYYEKEAERR
+157 KEAFDKIDPYTFFFPKFEA
-171 KNKTTSSVSE
+171 TSTSVS
-181 TNREPSFTFPTFEVL
+181 
-196 STPHSDPNTQR
+196 DANTQR
-207 VFEALS
+207 VFETLNNI
-213 KINTN
+213 KTN
-218 LVMKYSDTNNF
+218 LIMKYSNENPNNF
-229 ESAKDK
+229 NTCPYNNNGNTKNDCWQP
-235 TEKFTAKTAE
+235 FTPQTAE

-273 FTDNKQSG
+273 FTNSSTDCDNDPSKCVNPGINGRVDSKVDQQYVLNKQG
-281 ECTNKGDSN
+281 
-290 DNCVYPQKNGLVKSN
+290 
-305 VDKKYVLDKQSIVN
+305 IVN
-319 NFRGKTDLDVSL
+319 NFRKKIEID
-331 LNGAG
+331 
-336 VDGLGSNTTPTN
+336 
-348 NDDGKNYGQLAVVA
+348 AVVLKNSGVVGLA
-362 SALNPQKLFGT
+362 NGYGNDGEYGTLGVEAYALEPQKLFSNNL
-373 DYKTINLADL
+373 KTINLEDL
-383 RAILHEFSHTKG
+383 RTILHEFSHTKG
-395 YTHNGN
+395 YGHNGN
-401 MTYQRVPVVGSNG
+401 MTYQRVPTGQNENG
-414 QQEKKDDGAL
+414 KP

-429 LPYNVCSLYGGQGQ
+429 LPYNVCSLYGGSNQ
-443 PSFPS
+443 PTFPS

-475 LINQNALPINF
+475 LINQNALPINY
-486 ANLNSQTNY
+486 ANLGSQTNY
-495 NLNATLNTQDM
+495 NLNASLNTQDL
-506 ANSVIGTIQKTLTA
+506 ANSMLSTIQKTFV
-520 TSTTTTTSYHHSKSL
+520 TSSVTNHYSSSAS
-535 QRFRSPLLGINV
+535 QSFRSPILGVNA

-604 TGIQTRRNFSSSF
+604 TGIQTRKNFSSSF

-631 ALNKVKGSGNLDAA
+631 VLNKVKGSGNLDVA

-669 ASVISSG
+669 ASVVSSG
-676 SDYTNSFVFNEGA
+676 GDYTNSFVFNEGA

>member
-1 MRKLFIPLLL
+1 MKKLFIPLLL
-11 CSALE
+11 FSALE

-38 TQEKN
+38 TQEKRH
-43 YTTTQTTTKTTTNNY
+43 TTTKNTYATY
-58 NYLPLNSILQRAT
+58 DYLPTDTILKRAA
-71 NLFKDADI
+71 NLFTNTEAI
-79 SKLSFSSLSPVRA
+79 SKLKFSSLSPVRV
-92 SLDLSG
+92 LYMYNG
-98 HLTIENFLPYNLNN
+98 QLTIENFLPYNLSN

-132 LPKQSKIVLSYQQF
+132 IPKHSKIVLPG
-146 NETKQVFDNIM
+146 EAFDSLKIDPYTLFLP
-157 EEQKKYYEKEAERR
+157 KIEA
-171 KNKTTSSVSE
+171 TSTSVS
-181 TNREPSFTFPTFEVL
+181 
-196 STPHSDPNTQR
+196 DANTQR
-207 VFEALS
+207 VFETLN
-213 KINTN
+213 KIKTN
-218 LVMKYSDTNNF
+218 LVVNYRNENKF
-229 ESAKDK
+229 KDH
-235 TEKFTAKTAE
+235 ENHWEAFTPQTAE

-273 FTDNKQSG
+273 FTNKGGGG
-281 ECTNKGDSN
+281 ECDTSKEN
-290 DNCVYPQKNGLVKSN
+290 DCVNPGTNGLVNSQN
-305 VDKKYVLDKQSIVN
+305 QQYVLNKQDIVN
-319 NFRGKTDLDVSL
+319 KFRNKADLDVVILKDS
-331 LNGAG
+331 G
-336 VDGLGSNTTPTN
+336 VVGLGSDITPSN
-348 NDDGKNYGQLAVVA
+348 NDDGKHYGQLGVVA
-362 SALNPQKLFGT
+362 SALDPKKLFGN
-373 DYKTINLADL
+373 DLKTINLEDL
-383 RAILHEFSHTKG
+383 RTILHEFSHTKG

-401 MTYQRVPVVGSNG
+401 MTYQRVPVMKNG
-414 QQEKKDDGAL
+414 QVEKDNNGKP

-429 LPYNVCSLYGGQGQ
+429 LPYNVCSLYGGSNQ
-443 PSFPS
+443 PAFPS

-475 LINQNALPINF
+475 LINQNALPINY
-486 ANLNSQTNY
+486 ANLGSQTNY
-495 NLNATLNTQDM
+495 NLNASLNTQDL
-506 ANSVIGTIQKTLTA
+506 ANSMLNTIQKTFV
-520 TSTTTTTSYHHSKSL
+520 TSSVTNHYSSSAS
-535 QRFRSPLLGINV
+535 QSFRSPILGVNA

-565 IIKYNYAKAAN
+565 IVKYNYSKALN
-576 QKVQQLSYG
+576 QKFQQLSYG

-591 LDFITTYSNKNSP
+591 VDFITTYSNKNNP
-604 TGIQTRRNFSSSF
+604 TGVQTKRNFSSSF

-631 ALNKVKGSGNLDAA
+631 VLNKVKGSGNLDVA

>member
-1 MRKLFIPLLL
+1 MKKLFIPLLL
-11 CSALE
+11 FSALE

-38 TQEKN
+38 TQEKRH
-43 YTTTQTTTKTTTNNY
+43 TTTKNTYATY
-58 NYLPLNSILQRAT
+58 NYLPTDTILKRAA
-71 NLFKDADI
+71 NLFTDAKSI
-79 SKLSFSSLSPVRA
+79 SQLNFSSLSPVKV
-92 SLDLSG
+92 LYIG
-98 HLTIENFLPYNLNN
+98 GKLTIENFLPYNLSN
-112 VKLSFTDAQGNVIDL
+112 VKLSFKDAQGNAIDL

-132 LPKQSKIVLSYQQF
+132 IPKHSKIVLPG
-146 NETKQVFDNIM
+146 EAFDSL
-157 EEQKKYYEKEAERR
+157 KEAFDKIGPYTFFLPKFEA
-171 KNKTTSSVSE
+171 TSTSI
-181 TNREPSFTFPTFEVL
+181 
-196 STPHSDPNTQR
+196 SDANTQR
-207 VFEALS
+207 VFETLN
-213 KINTN
+213 KIKTN
-218 LVMKYSDTNNF
+218 LIMKYSNKNPNNF
-229 ESAKDK
+229 NTCPYNNNGNTKNDCWQN
-235 TEKFTAKTAE
+235 FTPQTAE

-273 FTDNKQSG
+273 FTNSSTDCDNDPSKCVNPGTNGRVDSKVDQQYILNKQG
-281 ECTNKGDSN
+281 
-290 DNCVYPQKNGLVKSN
+290 
-305 VDKKYVLDKQSIVN
+305 IIN
-319 NFRGKTDLDVSL
+319 NFRKKIEID
-331 LNGAG
+331 
-336 VDGLGSNTTPTN
+336 
-348 NDDGKNYGQLAVVA
+348 AVVLKNSGVVGLA
-362 SALNPQKLFGT
+362 NGYGNDGEYGTLGVEAYALEPQKLFS
-373 DYKTINLADL
+373 DNLKTINLEDL
-383 RAILHEFSHTKG
+383 RTILHEFSHTKG
-395 YTHNGN
+395 YGHNGN
-401 MTYQRVPVVGSNG
+401 MTYQRVPTGQNENG
-414 QQEKKDDGAL
+414 KP

-429 LPYNVCSLYGGQGQ
+429 LPYNVCSLYGGSNQ
-443 PSFPS
+443 PAFPS

-475 LINQNALPINF
+475 LINQNALPINY
-486 ANLNSQTNY
+486 ANLGSQTNY
-495 NLNATLNTQDM
+495 NLNASLNTQDL
-506 ANSVIGTIQKTLTA
+506 ANSMLGTIQKTFV
-520 TSTTTTTSYHHSKSL
+520 TSSVTNHYFSSAS
-535 QRFRSPLLGINV
+535 QSFRSPILGVNA

-565 IIKYNYAKAAN
+565 IIKYNYSKALN
-576 QKVQQLSYG
+576 QKFQQLSYG

-604 TGIQTRRNFSSSF
+604 TGVQTRKNFSSSF

-631 ALNKVKGSGNLDAA
+631 VLNKVKGSGNLDVA

>member
-11 CSALE
+11 FSALE

-38 TQEKN
+38 TQEKRH
-43 YTTTQTTTKTTTNNY
+43 TTTKNTYATY
-58 NYLPLNSILQRAT
+58 NYLPTDAVLKRAA
-71 NLFKDADI
+71 NLFTNAEAI
-79 SKLSFSSLSPVRA
+79 SKLKFSSLSPVRV
-92 SLDLSG
+92 LYVYNG
-98 HLTIENFLPYNLNN
+98 QLTIENFLPYNLSN

-132 LPKQSKIVLSYQQF
+132 IPKHSKIVLPG
-146 NETKQVFDNIM
+146 EAFDSLKIDPYTLFLP
-157 EEQKKYYEKEAERR
+157 KIEA
-171 KNKTTSSVSE
+171 TSTSVS
-181 TNREPSFTFPTFEVL
+181 
-196 STPHSDPNTQR
+196 DANTQR
-207 VFEALS
+207 VFETLN
-213 KINTN
+213 KIKTD
-218 LVMKYSDTNNF
+218 LVVNYRNENKF
-229 ESAKDK
+229 KDH
-235 TEKFTAKTAE
+235 ENHWEAFTPQTAE

-259 SQSWGDAILNAPFE
+259 SQSWGDAILNAPFD
-273 FTDNKQSG
+273 F
-281 ECTNKGDSN
+281 TNKGGEECDTSKEN
-290 DNCVYPQKNGLVKSN
+290 ECVNPGTNGRVNSQN
-305 VDKKYVLDKQSIVN
+305 ASYVLNKQDIVN
-319 NFRGKTDLDVSL
+319 KFRNKADLDVVVLKDS
-331 LNGAG
+331 G
-336 VDGLGSNTTPTN
+336 VVGLGSDITPSN
-348 NDDGKNYGQLAVVA
+348 NDDGKHYGQLGVVA
-362 SALNPQKLFGT
+362 SALDPKKLFGNNL
-373 DYKTINLADL
+373 KTINLQDL
-383 RAILHEFSHTKG
+383 RTILHEFSHTKG
-395 YTHNGN
+395 YGHNGN
-401 MTYQRVPVVGSNG
+401 MTYQRVPTGQNENG
-414 QQEKKDDGAL
+414 KP

-443 PSFPS
+443 SAFPS

-486 ANLNSQTNY
+486 ANLGSQTNY
-495 NLNATLNTQDM
+495 NLNASLNTQDL
-506 ANSVIGTIQKTLTA
+506 ANSMLSTIQKTFI
-520 TSTTTTTSYHHSKSL
+520 TSSVTNHYFSSAS
-535 QRFRSPLLGINV
+535 QSFRSPILGVNA

-591 LDFITTYSNKNSP
+591 VDFITTYSNKNSP
-604 TGIQTRRNFSSSF
+604 IDIQTRRNFSSSF

-631 ALNKVKGSGNLDAA
+631 ALNKVKGSGNLDVA

-669 ASVISSG
+669 ASIVSSDG
-676 SDYTNSFVFNEGA
+676 DYTNSLVFNEGA

>member
-1 MRKLFIPLLL
+1 MKKLFIPLLL
-11 CSALE
+11 FSALE

-29 ETGLLEGTQ
+29 ETGLLEGVQ
-38 TQEKN
+38 TQEKRH
-43 YTTTQTTTKTTTNNY
+43 TTTKNTYATY
-58 NYLPLNSILQRAT
+58 SYLPTDTILKRAA
-71 NLFKDADI
+71 NLFADAKSI
-79 SKLSFSSLSPVRA
+79 SQLNFSSLSPVKV
-92 SLDLSG
+92 LYIG
-98 HLTIENFLPYNLNN
+98 GKLTIENFLPYNLNN
-112 VKLSFTDAQGNVIDL
+112 VKLSFTDAQGNAIDL

-132 LPKQSKIVLSYQQF
+132 IPKHSKIVLPG
-146 NETKQVFDNIM
+146 EAFDSL
-157 EEQKKYYEKEAERR
+157 KEAFDKIGPYTFFLPKFE
-171 KNKTTSSVSE
+171 TTSTSVS
-181 TNREPSFTFPTFEVL
+181 
-196 STPHSDPNTQR
+196 DANTQR
-207 VFEALS
+207 VFETLN
-213 KINTN
+213 KIETN
-218 LVMKYSDTNNF
+218 LIMKYSNENPSNFNTCPYNNNGNT
-229 ESAKDK
+229 KNDCWQP
-235 TEKFTAKTAE
+235 FTPQTAE

-273 FTDNKQSG
+273 FTNSSTDCDNNPSKCVNPGVNGRVAKVDQQYILNKQG
-281 ECTNKGDSN
+281 
-290 DNCVYPQKNGLVKSN
+290 
-305 VDKKYVLDKQSIVN
+305 IIN
-319 NFRGKTDLDVSL
+319 NFRKKIEID
-331 LNGAG
+331 
-336 VDGLGSNTTPTN
+336 
-348 NDDGKNYGQLAVVA
+348 AVVLKNSGVVGLA
-362 SALNPQKLFGT
+362 NGYGNDGEYGTLGVEAYALEPQKLFGN
-373 DYKTINLADL
+373 DLKTINLEDL
-383 RAILHEFSHTKG
+383 RTILHEFSHTKG
-395 YTHNGN
+395 YGHNGN
-401 MTYQRVPVVGSNG
+401 MTYQRVPTGQNENG
-414 QQEKKDDGAL
+414 KP

-429 LPYNVCSLYGGQGQ
+429 LPYNVCSLYGGSNQ
-443 PSFPS
+443 PAFPS

-495 NLNATLNTQDM
+495 NLNASLNTQDL
-506 ANSVIGTIQKTLTA
+506 ANSMLNTIQKTFV
-520 TSTTTTTSYHHSKSL
+520 TSSVTNHYFSSAS
-535 QRFRSPLLGINV
+535 QSFRSPILGVNA

-565 IIKYNYAKAAN
+565 IIKYNYSKALN
-576 QKVQQLSYG
+576 QKFQQLSYG

-604 TGIQTRRNFSSSF
+604 TGVQTRRNFSSSF

-631 ALNKVKGSGNLDAA
+631 VLNKVKGSGNLDVA

-669 ASVISSG
+669 ASVVSSG

>member
-11 CSALE
+11 FSALE

-38 TQEKN
+38 TQEKRH
-43 YTTTQTTTKTTTNNY
+43 TTTKNTYATY
-58 NYLPLNSILQRAT
+58 DYLPTDAVLKRAA
-71 NLFKDADI
+71 NLFTNAEAI
-79 SKLSFSSLSPVRA
+79 SKLNFSSLSPVKV
-92 SLDLSG
+92 LLIGDK
-98 HLTIENFLPYNLNN
+98 LTIENFLPYNLSN

-132 LPKQSKIVLSYQQF
+132 IPKHSKIVLPWDA
-146 NETKQVFDNIM
+146 FDSL
-157 EEQKKYYEKEAERR
+157 KEAFDKIDPYTFFLPKFEA
-171 KNKTTSSVSE
+171 TSTSVS
-181 TNREPSFTFPTFEVL
+181 
-196 STPHSDPNTQR
+196 DANTQR
-207 VFEALS
+207 VFETLN
-213 KINTN
+213 KIKTN
-218 LVMKYSDTNNF
+218 LIMKYSNENPNNF
-229 ESAKDK
+229 NTCPYNNNGNTKNDCWQP
-235 TEKFTAKTAE
+235 FTPQTAE

-273 FTDNKQSG
+273 FTNSPTDCDNDPSKCVNPG
-281 ECTNKGDSN
+281 INGRVDS
-290 DNCVYPQKNGLVKSN
+290 K
-305 VDKKYVLDKQSIVN
+305 VDQKYVLNKQGIVN
-319 NFRGKTDLDVSL
+319 NFRKKIEID
-331 LNGAG
+331 
-336 VDGLGSNTTPTN
+336 
-348 NDDGKNYGQLAVVA
+348 AVVLKDSGVVGLA
-362 SALNPQKLFGT
+362 NGYGNDGEYGTLGVEAYALEPTKLFGNNL
-373 DYKTINLADL
+373 KTINLADL
-383 RAILHEFSHTKG
+383 RTILHEFSHTKG
-395 YTHNGN
+395 YGHNGN
-401 MTYQRVPVVGSNG
+401 MTYQRVPTGQNENG
-414 QQEKKDDGAL
+414 KP

-429 LPYNVCSLYGGQGQ
+429 LPYNVCSLYGGSNQ
-443 PSFPS
+443 PAFPS

-486 ANLNSQTNY
+486 ANLGSQTNY
-495 NLNATLNTQDM
+495 NLNASLNTQDL
-506 ANSVIGTIQKTLTA
+506 ANSMLSTIQKTFV
-520 TSTTTTTSYHHSKSL
+520 TSSVTNHYFSSTS
-535 QRFRSPLLGINV
+535 QNFRSPILGVNA

-565 IIKYNYAKAAN
+565 IIKYNYAKASSE
-576 QKVQQLSYG
+576 KIQQLSYG

-591 LDFITTYSNKNSP
+591 LDFITTYSNKNNP
-604 TGIQTRRNFSSSF
+604 IGIQARRNFSSSF

-631 ALNKVKGSGNLDAA
+631 ALNKVKGSGNLDVA

-669 ASVISSG
+669 ASVVSSNG
-676 SDYTNSFVFNEGA
+676 DYTNSFVFNEGA

>member
-1 MRKLFIPLLL
+1 MKKLFIPLLL
-11 CSALE
+11 FSALE

-38 TQEKN
+38 TQEKRH
-43 YTTTQTTTKTTTNNY
+43 TTTKNTYATY
-58 NYLPLNSILQRAT
+58 NYLPTDTILKRAA
-71 NLFKDADI
+71 NLFTNAEAI
-79 SKLSFSSLSPVRA
+79 SKLNFSSLSPVRA
-92 SLDLSG
+92 SASMLNSS
-98 HLTIENFLPYNLNN
+98 LTIENFLPYNLNN

-132 LPKQSKIVLSYQQF
+132 IPKHSKIVLPEKLFDGLKQISPYIFQQI
-146 NETKQVFDNIM
+146 EVSSTQV
-157 EEQKKYYEKEAERR
+157 
-171 KNKTTSSVSE
+171 
-181 TNREPSFTFPTFEVL
+181 
-196 STPHSDPNTQR
+196 SDANTQR
-207 VFEALS
+207 VFETLN
-213 KINTN
+213 KIKTN
-218 LVMKYSDTNNF
+218 LVVNYRNENKF
-229 ESAKDK
+229 EGHQNHWEA
-235 TEKFTAKTAE
+235 FTPQTAE

-273 FTDNKQSG
+273 FT
-281 ECTNKGDSN
+281 NKGGGEECDTSKEN
-290 DNCVYPQKNGLVKSN
+290 ECVNPGTNGLVNSQN
-305 VDKKYVLDKQSIVN
+305 QQYVLNKQDIVN
-319 NFRGKTDLDVSL
+319 KFRNKADLDVVILKDS
-331 LNGAG
+331 G
-336 VDGLGSNTTPTN
+336 VVGLGSDITPSN
-348 NDDGKNYGQLAVVA
+348 NDDGKHYGQLGVVA
-362 SALNPQKLFGT
+362 SALKPQKLFGNNL
-373 DYKTINLADL
+373 KTINLEDL
-383 RAILHEFSHTKG
+383 RTILHEFSHTKG
-395 YTHNGN
+395 YGHNGN
-401 MTYQRVPVVGSNG
+401 MTYQRVPVTKDGQVEKDNNG
-414 QQEKKDDGAL
+414 KP

-429 LPYNVCSLYGGQGQ
+429 LPYNVCSLYGGSNQ
-443 PSFPS
+443 SAFPS

-475 LINQNALPINF
+475 LINQNALPIDY
-486 ANLNSQTNY
+486 ANLNAQTNY
-495 NLNATLNTQDM
+495 NLNASLNTQDL
-506 ANSVIGTIQKTLTA
+506 ANSMLSTIQKTFV
-520 TSTTTTTSYHHSKSL
+520 TSSVTNHYSSSAS
-535 QRFRSPLLGINV
+535 QSFRSPILGVNA

-565 IIKYNYAKAAN
+565 IIKYNYSKALN
-576 QKVQQLSYG
+576 QKFQQLSYG

-604 TGIQTRRNFSSSF
+604 TGVQTRKNFSSSF

-631 ALNKVKGSGNLDAA
+631 VLNKVKGSGNLDVA

-669 ASVISSG
+669 ASVVSSG

>member
-11 CSALE
+11 FSALE

-38 TQEKN
+38 TQEKRH
-43 YTTTQTTTKTTTNNY
+43 TTTKNTYATY
-58 NYLPLNSILQRAT
+58 SYLPTDSVLKRAA
-71 NLFKDADI
+71 NLFTDAKSI
-79 SKLSFSSLSPVRA
+79 SQLNFSSLSPVKV
-92 SLDLSG
+92 LYIG
-98 HLTIENFLPYNLNN
+98 GKLTIENFLPYNLSN
-112 VKLSFTDAQGNVIDL
+112 VKLSFKDAQGNAIDL

-132 LPKQSKIVLSYQQF
+132 IPKHSKIVLPG
-146 NETKQVFDNIM
+146 EAFDSL
-157 EEQKKYYEKEAERR
+157 KEAFDKIDPYTFFLPKIEA
-171 KNKTTSSVSE
+171 TSTSI
-181 TNREPSFTFPTFEVL
+181 
-196 STPHSDPNTQR
+196 SDANTQR
-207 VFEALS
+207 VFETLN
-213 KINTN
+213 KIKTN
-218 LVMKYSDTNNF
+218 LIMKYSNKNPSNFNTCPYNNNGNT
-229 ESAKDK
+229 KNDCWQN
-235 TEKFTAKTAE
+235 FTPQTAE

-273 FTDNKQSG
+273 FTNSSTDCDNDPSKCVNPGVNGRVDTKVDQQYILNKQG
-281 ECTNKGDSN
+281 
-290 DNCVYPQKNGLVKSN
+290 
-305 VDKKYVLDKQSIVN
+305 IIN
-319 NFRGKTDLDVSL
+319 NFRKKIEID
-331 LNGAG
+331 
-336 VDGLGSNTTPTN
+336 
-348 NDDGKNYGQLAVVA
+348 AVVLKNSGVVGLA
-362 SALNPQKLFGT
+362 NGYGNDGEYGTLGVEAYALEPQKLFGNNL
-373 DYKTINLADL
+373 KTINLEDL
-383 RAILHEFSHTKG
+383 RTILHEFSHTKG
-395 YTHNGN
+395 YGHNGN
-401 MTYQRVPVVGSNG
+401 MTYQRVPVMKNG
-414 QQEKKDDGAL
+414 QVEKDNNGKP

-443 PSFPS
+443 SAFPS

-475 LINQNALPINF
+475 LINQNALPIDY
-486 ANLNSQTNY
+486 ANLSAQTNY
-495 NLNATLNTQDM
+495 NLNASLNTQDL
-506 ANSVIGTIQKTLTA
+506 ANSMLSTIQKTFV
-520 TSTTTTTSYHHSKSL
+520 TSSVTNHYFSSAS
-535 QRFRSPLLGINV
+535 QSFRSPILGVNA

-565 IIKYNYAKAAN
+565 IIKYNYSKALN
-576 QKVQQLSYG
+576 QKFQQLSYG

-604 TGIQTRRNFSSSF
+604 IGVQTKRNFSSSF

-631 ALNKVKGSGNLDAA
+631 VLNKVKGSGNLDVA

-669 ASVISSG
+669 ASVVSSG